1 MDKYDKN
8 VPSEYDGLF
17 QKAADAN
24 GVSYDLLRKVAWTES
39 RFQPTAKSK
48 TGPLGMMQFTKAT
61 AKAMGLRVTDGPD
74 DDRLNPELAINAAAK
89 HLAGLVGKFDGDEL
103 KAALAYNQGEGRLG
117 NPQLEAYSKGDFSS
131 ISEEGRN
138 YLRNLLD
145 VAKSPMSGQLEAFG
159 GITPKGKGIPADVG
173 LAGIGH
179 KQKVTQELPESTSF
193 DVKGIEQEAPA
204 KPFAKDFWETHG
216 ETLDE
221 YNSRS
226 TFFGFKDAAEA
237 ELSNSVAG
245 VAFRAGRLDN
255 GFDVFKDT
263 ITPTRWNSHVWTPE
277 ELEKIRTEVKN
288 PAYINVVTGGSPEN
302 LDALIKLAN
311 ENFEADARA
320 ADAGLGAKLSAGV
333 IGAGVDPLSYV
344 PMVGVTGKG
353 FKLINKALVVG
364 AESAA
369 LNVASEG
376 LRTSVAGGD
385 SDYAGAALGG
395 FVFGAGMSAISD
407 AIAAVLKRGKPEA
420 EFDNEFIGPMMR
432 MEARETARNA
442 NSTDLSRMNTENMKF
457 EGEHSGVPYEDL
469 PTEKGAVVL
478 HDGSVLSA
486 SNPINP
492 KTLKEFSEVDPEK
505 AARGI
510 KLAGFTEIGLKTL
523 GSDDADIRRVA
534 IDLVRSPTGMQSGA
548 SGKFGATASD
558 IHERL
563 HGTDQRTYNDL
574 YKAMSDAMKDPEFST
589 GGAKMSR
596 EETRYTIYRRAA
608 LAIERPE
615 LQKALTPSERI
626 VMDIIKRHF
635 DTKRELMENPAIFGN
650 TKAVSIFPESRHKGT
665 YVPHVYDRHAKALMI
680 QRYGAEGLQ
689 EAIKKSWLASYVS
702 RPEVKARVDAMLAEQ
717 LQAPQPTGRTAG
729 TTPNKHSSADTASYQ
744 IKLDDAATQASD
756 KVAELKDV
764 LTNAEKRVAD
774 RERKLQNSK
783 DRLASHEAKLKE
795 LEEKLAAKPNSKT
808 IPVKIESRKKMIETQ
823 KSHVRVNT
831 ERLDYMKGQA
841 DKVRDRIAKATTE
854 AEAASVAA
862 KRQKASVDGH
872 ATTSGETTSGNA
884 PQSAQ
889 EVTMDMVEKYA
900 MDKAYGISHSD
911 QFTNSSVI
919 EENIEGLV
927 GIENNSF
934 LEARNL
940 FDSDISITM
949 PDGQQFAVNDLRDFD
964 MFRIMPA
971 YDRRINGDIAIMGST
986 GKTTKELKD
995 EILALKAKAEG
1006 DGKKTGEVHAL
1017 MDTVKILTGRARRN
1031 QDTVW
1036 ETSLRS
1042 INDLGFFAK
1051 NAYMG
1056 AQNLTEIAGMIATGN
1071 VRALGHGIP
1080 ILRDTLYKSKPV
1092 SAKELK
1098 ELHASLFGKEVDQ
1111 LIRPKR
1117 ADIVQRLREA
1127 TDTGP
1132 AVANIVGTLKYS
1144 TQELA
1149 ARSPWTKML
1158 NGTTNYLLDAARQG
1172 MLGDVISATLTGK
1185 TTRWERE
1192 GFLRGASVT
1201 PEQMAGIKSLIKEHM
1216 VRGEDGKFTVKDK
1229 QAFSMDPR
1237 AMDLWRLADKV
1248 ADEAM
1253 LRPHKV
1259 SLQDSHAFGALG
1271 KMVMQFKSFT
1281 IKSLNS
1287 KFLRTF
1293 YDGYKNNRAI
1303 DAALTGIISMGL
1315 AGGYYAMAA
1324 HVKAYGMPKEKRKE
1338 YLERALDPT
1347 MIAHASLSRS
1357 SQLGAP
1363 LAMADLVGGAL
1374 GFESSKMA
1382 RSTILPKDTMKER
1395 DPNKPYTSRE
1405 VMGAMGS
1412 NLLEQMPS
1420 AGFVANVGATLMN
1433 AAGVVNSPNKA
1444 TEQDFMTGLMN
1455 STKELVPNDPLT
1467 QQLVVK
1473 IYEANGVNL
1482 KERRK

>member
-39 RFQPTAKSK
+39 RFKPTAKSK

-61 AKAMGLRVTDGPD
+61 AKALGLRVTDGPD

-117 NPQLEAYSKGDFSS
+117 NPQLEAYSKGDFAS

-138 YLRNLLD
+138 YMRNLLD
-145 VAKSPMSGQLEAFG
+145 VAKSPMAGQLETFG
-159 GITPKGKGIPADVG
+159 GITPKGKGIPAEAG

-179 KQKVTQELPESTSF
+179 SQKVTQELPESTSF
-193 DVKGIEQEAPA
+193 DVKGIEQETPA

-221 YNSRS
+221 YNNRS
-226 TFFGFKDAAEA
+226 TFFGFKNAAEA

-245 VAFRAGRLDN
+245 MAFRAGRLDN

-263 ITPTRWNSHVWTPE
+263 ITPTRWNSHIWTPE
-277 ELEKIRTEVKN
+277 ELAKIRTEVKN

-302 LDALIKLAN
+302 LDDLIKLAN
-311 ENFEADARA
+311 ENFENDSRA
-320 ADAGLGAKLSAGV
+320 AEAGLGAKLSAGI

-385 SDYAGAALGG
+385 ADYSGAALGG
-395 FVFGAGMSAISD
+395 FLFGAGMSAISD
-407 AIAAVLKRGKPEA
+407 AVAAGLKRSKPEA

-457 EGEHSGVPYEDL
+457 EGEHNGVPYEDL
-469 PTEKGAVVL
+469 PTERGAVVL
-478 HDGSVLSA
+478 HDGSVISA

-492 KTLKEFSEVDPEK
+492 KTLQEFSEVDPEK

-523 GSDDADIRRVA
+523 GSDDAEIRRVA

-563 HGTDQRTYNDL
+563 RGTDQRTYNDL

-689 EAIKKSWLASYVS
+689 EGIARSWMNSYVS
-702 RPEVKARVDAMLAEQ
+702 RPEVKARVDEM
-717 LQAPQPTGRTAG
+717 
-729 TTPNKHSSADTASYQ
+729 
-744 IKLDDAATQASD
+744 
-756 KVAELKDV
+756 
-764 LTNAEKRVAD
+764 
-774 RERKLQNSK
+774 
-783 DRLASHEAKLKE
+783 LKE
-795 LEEKLAAKPNSKT
+795 VHG
-808 IPVKIESRKKMIETQ
+808 VK
-823 KSHVRVNT
+823 
-831 ERLDYMKGQA
+831 
-841 DKVRDRIAKATTE
+841 
-854 AEAASVAA
+854 
-862 KRQKASVDGH
+862 
-872 ATTSGETTSGNA
+872 
-884 PQSAQ
+884 
-889 EVTMDMVEKYA
+889 EVTPEMVEKYA

-911 QFTNSSVI
+911 QFTNSSII

-940 FDSDISITM
+940 FDSDLSITM
-949 PDGQQFAVNDLRDFD
+949 PDGQQFSVNDLRDFD

-1056 AQNLTEIAGMIATGN
+1056 AQNITEIAGMIATGN

-1149 ARSPWTKML
+1149 ARSPWTKLL

-1185 TTRWERE
+1185 TTRWEKE

-1315 AGGYYAMAA
+1315 AGGYYAMTA

-1357 SQLGAP
+1357 SHLGAP
-1363 LAMADLVGGAL
+1363 LAMVDLVGGVL

-1382 RSTILPKDTMKER
+1382 RSTILPKDTTKER

-1467 QQLVVK
+1467 QQLVIK

-1482 KERRK
+1482 RERRK

>member
-117 NPQLEAYSKGDFSS
+117 NPQLEAYSKGDFAS

-145 VAKSPMSGQLEAFG
+145 VAKSPMAGQLETFG

-245 VAFRAGRLDN
+245 MAFRAGRLDN

-263 ITPTRWNSHVWTPE
+263 ITPTRWNSHIWTPE

-302 LDALIKLAN
+302 LDELIKLAN
-311 ENFEADARA
+311 ENFEADLRKAE
-320 ADAGLGAKLSAGV
+320 AGLGAQLSAGV
-333 IGAGVDPLSYV
+333 IGAGADPLSYV
-344 PMVGVTGKG
+344 PIVGVTGKG

-395 FVFGAGMSAISD
+395 FLFGAGMSAISD
-407 AIAAVLKRGKPEA
+407 AIAAGLKRGKPEA

-442 NSTDLSRMNTENMKF
+442 NSTDLSRVNTENMKF
-457 EGEHSGVPYEDL
+457 EGEYKGVPYEEL

-478 HDGSVLSA
+478 HDGSILSA

-534 IDLVRSPTGMQSGA
+534 IDLVRSPTGMQSGS
-548 SGKFGATASD
+548 SGKYGSTASD
-558 IHERL
+558 IFEKLR
-563 HGTDQRTYNDL
+563 GTDQRTYNDL

-596 EETRYTIYRRAA
+596 EEARYTIERRVA
-608 LAIERPE
+608 LAIENPE
-615 LQKALTPSERI
+615 LQKALTPNERI
-626 VMDIIKRHF
+626 VMDIVKRHY
-635 DTKRELMENPAIFGN
+635 DTKRELMENPAVFGD

-665 YVPHVYDRHAKALMI
+665 YVPHVYDKYAKALKL

-689 EAIKKSWLASYVS
+689 EGIARSWMCSYDL
-702 RPEVKARVDAMLAEQ
+702 RPAVKARID
-717 LQAPQPTGRTAG
+717 
-729 TTPNKHSSADTASYQ
+729 
-744 IKLDDAATQASD
+744 
-756 KVAELKDV
+756 
-764 LTNAEKRVAD
+764 
-774 RERKLQNSK
+774 
-783 DRLASHEAKLKE
+783 EALKE
-795 LEEKLAAKPNSKT
+795 MHGVE
-808 IPVKIESRKKMIETQ
+808 
-823 KSHVRVNT
+823 
-831 ERLDYMKGQA
+831 
-841 DKVRDRIAKATTE
+841 
-854 AEAASVAA
+854 
-862 KRQKASVDGH
+862 
-872 ATTSGETTSGNA
+872 
-884 PQSAQ
+884 
-889 EVTMDMVEKYA
+889 EVTHDMVYKYA

-911 QFTNSSVI
+911 RFTNSSII

-940 FDSDISITM
+940 FDSDLAITM
-949 PDGQQFAVNDLRDFD
+949 PDGEQFSVNDLRDFS

-1098 ELHASLFGKEVDQ
+1098 ELHSALFGKEVDQ
-1111 LIRPKR
+1111 LIRPQR

-1132 AVANIVGTLKYS
+1132 VVANIVGTLKYS

-1149 ARSPWTKML
+1149 ARSPWTKLL

-1172 MLGDVISATLTGK
+1172 VLGDVISATLSGK
-1185 TTRWERE
+1185 TTRWEKE

-1201 PEQMAGIKSLIKEHM
+1201 PEQMQGIKALIKEHM
-1216 VRGEDGKFTVKDK
+1216 VRGEDGKYTVKDK
-1229 QAFSMDPR
+1229 HAFSMDPR

-1363 LAMADLVGGAL
+1363 LAMADLVGGL
-1374 GFESSKMA
+1374 FGVESSKMA
-1382 RSTILPKDTMKER
+1382 RSTILPKDTMRER
-1395 DPNKPYTSRE
+1395 DPNKPYTSWE
-1405 VMGAMGS
+1405 VMGNMGS
-1412 NLLEQMPS
+1412 NILEQMPS
-1420 AGFVANVGATLMN
+1420 AGFVANVGASLLNT
-1433 AAGVVNSPNKA
+1433 AGVVNAPNKA

-1455 STKELVPNDPLT
+1455 STRELVPNDPLT
-1467 QQLVVK
+1467 QQLVLK

-1482 KERRK
+1482 RERRK

>member
-8 VPSEYDGLF
+8 VPSDYDGLF

-39 RFQPTAKSK
+39 RFVPTAKSK

-61 AKAMGLRVTDGPD
+61 AKALGLRVTDGPD

-117 NPQLEAYSKGDFSS
+117 NPQLEAYSKGDFAS
-131 ISEEGRN
+131 ISDEGRN

-145 VAKSPMSGQLEAFG
+145 VAKSPMAGQLEAFG
-159 GITPKGKGIPADVG
+159 GITPKGKGIPAEVG

-179 KQKVTQELPESTSF
+179 KQKVTQEIPESTSF

-226 TFFGFKDAAEA
+226 TFFGFKNAAEA

-245 VAFRAGRLDN
+245 MAFRAGRLDN

-263 ITPTRWNSHVWTPE
+263 ITPTRWNSHIWTPE

-302 LDALIKLAN
+302 LDDLIKLAN
-311 ENFEADARA
+311 ENFEADSLA
-320 ADAGLGAKLSAGV
+320 AEAGLGAKLSAGI

-385 SDYAGAALGG
+385 ADYAGAALGG

-407 AIAAVLKRGKPEA
+407 AIAAGLKRGKPEA

-442 NSTDLSRMNTENMKF
+442 NSTDLSRMNTDNMKF
-457 EGEHSGVPYEDL
+457 AGEHNGVPYEDL

-615 LQKALTPSERI
+615 LQKVLTPSERI

-689 EAIKKSWLASYVS
+689 EGIARSWLNSYIS
-702 RPEVKARVDAMLAEQ
+702 RPEVKARVDEM
-717 LQAPQPTGRTAG
+717 
-729 TTPNKHSSADTASYQ
+729 
-744 IKLDDAATQASD
+744 
-756 KVAELKDV
+756 
-764 LTNAEKRVAD
+764 
-774 RERKLQNSK
+774 
-783 DRLASHEAKLKE
+783 LKE
-795 LEEKLAAKPNSKT
+795 VHG
-808 IPVKIESRKKMIETQ
+808 VK
-823 KSHVRVNT
+823 
-831 ERLDYMKGQA
+831 
-841 DKVRDRIAKATTE
+841 
-854 AEAASVAA
+854 
-862 KRQKASVDGH
+862 
-872 ATTSGETTSGNA
+872 
-884 PQSAQ
+884 
-889 EVTMDMVEKYA
+889 EVTPEMVEKYA

-911 QFTNSSVI
+911 QFTNSSII

-940 FDSDISITM
+940 FDSDLSITM
-949 PDGQQFAVNDLRDFD
+949 PDGQQFSVNDLRDFD

-1185 TTRWERE
+1185 TTRWEKE

-1363 LAMADLVGGAL
+1363 LAMADLVGGVL

-1467 QQLVVK
+1467 QQLVIK

>member
-8 VPSEYDGLF
+8 VPSDYDGLF

-39 RFQPTAKSK
+39 RFVPTAKSK

-61 AKAMGLRVTDGPD
+61 AKALGLRVTDGPD

-117 NPQLEAYSKGDFSS
+117 NPQLEAYSKGDFAS

-138 YLRNLLD
+138 YMRSLLD
-145 VAKSPMSGQLEAFG
+145 VAKSPMAGQLETFG
-159 GITPKGKGIPADVG
+159 GITPKGKGIPAEVG

-226 TFFGFKDAAEA
+226 TFFGFKNAAEA

-245 VAFRAGRLDN
+245 MAFRAGRLDN

-263 ITPTRWNSHVWTPE
+263 ITPTRWNSHIWTPE

-302 LDALIKLAN
+302 LDDLIKLAN
-311 ENFEADARA
+311 ENFENDSLA
-320 ADAGLGAKLSAGV
+320 AEAGLGAKLSAGI

-385 SDYAGAALGG
+385 ADYAGAALGG

-407 AIAAVLKRGKPEA
+407 AIAAGLKRSKPEA
-420 EFDNEFIGPMMR
+420 EFDNEFIGPIMR

-442 NSTDLSRMNTENMKF
+442 NSADLSRMNTENMKF
-457 EGEHSGVPYEDL
+457 EGEHNGVPYEDL
-469 PTEKGAVVL
+469 STEKGAVVL

-596 EETRYTIYRRAA
+596 EEARYTIYRRAA

-665 YVPHVYDRHAKALMI
+665 YVPHVYDRHAKAMMI

-689 EAIKKSWLASYVS
+689 EGIARSWMNSYAS
-702 RPEVKARVDAMLAEQ
+702 RPEVKARVDEM
-717 LQAPQPTGRTAG
+717 
-729 TTPNKHSSADTASYQ
+729 
-744 IKLDDAATQASD
+744 
-756 KVAELKDV
+756 
-764 LTNAEKRVAD
+764 
-774 RERKLQNSK
+774 
-783 DRLASHEAKLKE
+783 LKE
-795 LEEKLAAKPNSKT
+795 LHG
-808 IPVKIESRKKMIETQ
+808 VK
-823 KSHVRVNT
+823 
-831 ERLDYMKGQA
+831 
-841 DKVRDRIAKATTE
+841 
-854 AEAASVAA
+854 
-862 KRQKASVDGH
+862 
-872 ATTSGETTSGNA
+872 
-884 PQSAQ
+884 
-889 EVTMDMVEKYA
+889 EVTPEMVEKYA

-911 QFTNSSVI
+911 QFTNSSII

-940 FDSDISITM
+940 FDSDLSITM
-949 PDGQQFAVNDLRDFD
+949 PDGQQFSVNDLRDFD

-1036 ETSLRS
+1036 ETSLRA

-1185 TTRWERE
+1185 TTRWEKE

-1201 PEQMAGIKSLIKEHM
+1201 PEQMKGIKALIKEHM
-1216 VRGEDGKFTVKDK
+1216 VRGEDGKYTVKDK

-1363 LAMADLVGGAL
+1363 LAMADLVGGVL

-1467 QQLVVK
+1467 QQLVIK

-1482 KERRK
+1482 RERRK

>member
-39 RFQPTAKSK
+39 RFTPTAKSK

-74 DDRLNPELAINAAAK
+74 DDRLNPELSINAAAK
-89 HLAGLVGKFDGDEL
+89 HLANLVGKFDGDEL

-117 NPQLEAYSKGDFSS
+117 NPQLEAYSKGDFAA

-138 YLRNLLD
+138 YMRSLLD
-145 VAKSPMSGQLEAFG
+145 VAKSPMAGQLETFG
-159 GITPKGKGIPADVG
+159 GITPKGKGIPAEVG

-179 KQKVTQELPESTSF
+179 SQKVTQELPESTSF

-226 TFFGFKDAAEA
+226 TFFGFKDAAKA

-245 VAFRAGRLDN
+245 MAFRAGRLDN

-263 ITPTRWNSHVWTPE
+263 ITPTRWNSHIWTPE

-302 LDALIKLAN
+302 LDDLIKLAN
-311 ENFEADARA
+311 ENFENDSRA
-320 ADAGLGAKLSAGV
+320 AEAGLGAKLSAGV

-353 FKLINKALVVG
+353 FKLVNKALVVG

-376 LRTSVAGGD
+376 LRTSVAGGNA
-385 SDYAGAALGG
+385 DYAGAALGG
-395 FVFGAGMSAISD
+395 FMFGAGMSAISD
-407 AIAAVLKRGKPEA
+407 AVAAGLKRSKPEA

-442 NSTDLSRMNTENMKF
+442 NSTDLSRMNTDGMKF
-457 EGEHSGVPYEDL
+457 EGEHNGIPYEDL

-478 HDGSVLSA
+478 HDGSVISA
-486 SNPINP
+486 SNPTNP

-534 IDLVRSPTGMQSGA
+534 IDLVRSPTGMQSGS

-615 LQKALTPSERI
+615 LQSALTPSERV

-689 EAIKKSWLASYVS
+689 EGIARSWMNSYVS
-702 RPEVKARVDAMLAEQ
+702 RPEVKARVDEM
-717 LQAPQPTGRTAG
+717 
-729 TTPNKHSSADTASYQ
+729 
-744 IKLDDAATQASD
+744 
-756 KVAELKDV
+756 
-764 LTNAEKRVAD
+764 
-774 RERKLQNSK
+774 
-783 DRLASHEAKLKE
+783 LKE
-795 LEEKLAAKPNSKT
+795 LHG
-808 IPVKIESRKKMIETQ
+808 VK
-823 KSHVRVNT
+823 
-831 ERLDYMKGQA
+831 
-841 DKVRDRIAKATTE
+841 
-854 AEAASVAA
+854 
-862 KRQKASVDGH
+862 
-872 ATTSGETTSGNA
+872 
-884 PQSAQ
+884 
-889 EVTMDMVEKYA
+889 EVTPEMVEKYA

-911 QFTNSSVI
+911 QFTNSSII

-940 FDSDISITM
+940 FDSDLSITM
-949 PDGQQFAVNDLRDFD
+949 PDGQQFSVNDLRDFD

-971 YDRRINGDIAIMGST
+971 YDRRVNGDISIMGST

-1036 ETSLRS
+1036 ETSMRA

-1056 AQNLTEIAGMIATGN
+1056 AQNLTEIAGMFATGN

-1185 TTRWERE
+1185 TTRWEKE
-1192 GFLRGASVT
+1192 GFLRGASIT
-1201 PEQMAGIKSLIKEHM
+1201 PEQMAGIRSLIKEHM

-1287 KFLRTF
+1287 KFVRTF

-1324 HVKAYGMPKEKRKE
+1324 HVKAYGMPKEQRKE

-1363 LAMADLVGGAL
+1363 LAMADLVGGIL
-1374 GFESSKMA
+1374 GVESSKMV

-1444 TEQDFMTGLMN
+1444 TSQDFMTGLMN

-1467 QQLVVK
+1467 QQLVIK

>member
-39 RFQPTAKSK
+39 RFKPTAKSK

-89 HLAGLVGKFDGDEL
+89 HLANLVGKFDGDEL

-117 NPQLEAYSKGDFSS
+117 NPQLEAYSKGDFAA

-138 YLRNLLD
+138 YMRNLLD
-145 VAKSPMSGQLEAFG
+145 VAKSPMAGQLETFG
-159 GITPKGKGIPADVG
+159 GITPKGKGIPAEVG
-173 LAGIGH
+173 LSGIGH
-179 KQKVTQELPESTSF
+179 SQKVTQELPESTSF

-204 KPFAKDFWETHG
+204 KPFTKDFWETHG

-221 YNSRS
+221 YNKRS
-226 TFFGFKDAAEA
+226 TFFGFKDATKA

-245 VAFRAGRLDN
+245 MAFRAGRLDN

-263 ITPTRWNSHVWTPE
+263 ITPTRWNSHIWTPE

-302 LDALIKLAN
+302 LDDLIKLAN
-311 ENFEADARA
+311 ENFENDSRA
-320 ADAGLGAKLSAGV
+320 AEAGLGAKLSAGV

-353 FKLINKALVVG
+353 FKLVNKALVVG

-385 SDYAGAALGG
+385 AHYSEAALSG
-395 FVFGAGMSAISD
+395 FLFGAGMSAISD
-407 AIAAVLKRGKPEA
+407 AVAAGLKRSKPEV

-442 NSTDLSRMNTENMKF
+442 NSADLSRMNTENMKF
-457 EGEHSGVPYEDL
+457 EGEHNGIPYADL

-478 HDGSVLSA
+478 HDGSVISA
-486 SNPINP
+486 SNPTNP

-615 LQKALTPSERI
+615 LQKVLTPSERI

-689 EAIKKSWLASYVS
+689 EGIARSWMNSYVS
-702 RPEVKARVDAMLAEQ
+702 RPEVKARVDEM
-717 LQAPQPTGRTAG
+717 
-729 TTPNKHSSADTASYQ
+729 
-744 IKLDDAATQASD
+744 
-756 KVAELKDV
+756 
-764 LTNAEKRVAD
+764 
-774 RERKLQNSK
+774 
-783 DRLASHEAKLKE
+783 LKE
-795 LEEKLAAKPNSKT
+795 LHG
-808 IPVKIESRKKMIETQ
+808 VK
-823 KSHVRVNT
+823 
-831 ERLDYMKGQA
+831 
-841 DKVRDRIAKATTE
+841 
-854 AEAASVAA
+854 
-862 KRQKASVDGH
+862 
-872 ATTSGETTSGNA
+872 
-884 PQSAQ
+884 
-889 EVTMDMVEKYA
+889 EVTPEMVEKYA

-911 QFTNSSVI
+911 QFTNSSII

-940 FDSDISITM
+940 FDSDLSITM
-949 PDGQQFAVNDLRDFD
+949 PDGQQFSVNDLRDFD

-971 YDRRINGDIAIMGST
+971 YDRRVNGDISIMGST

-1185 TTRWERE
+1185 TTRWEKE

-1363 LAMADLVGGAL
+1363 LAMADLVGGVL

-1433 AAGVVNSPNKA
+1433 AAGMVNSPNKA

-1467 QQLVVK
+1467 QQLVIK

-1482 KERRK
+1482 RERRK

>member
-8 VPSEYDGLF
+8 VPSDYDGLF

-61 AKAMGLRVTDGPD
+61 AKALGLRVTDGPD

-117 NPQLEAYSKGDFSS
+117 NPQLEAYSKGDLAS

-145 VAKSPMSGQLEAFG
+145 VAKSPMAGQLETFG
-159 GITPKGKGIPADVG
+159 GITPKGKGIPAEVG

-179 KQKVTQELPESTSF
+179 SQKVTQELPESTSF

-226 TFFGFKDAAEA
+226 TFFGFKNAAEA

-245 VAFRAGRLDN
+245 MAFRAGRLDN

-263 ITPTRWNSHVWTPE
+263 ITPTRWNSHIWTPE

-288 PAYINVVTGGSPEN
+288 PAYINVATGGSPEN
-302 LDALIKLAN
+302 LDDLIKLAN
-311 ENFEADARA
+311 ENFENDSRA
-320 ADAGLGAKLSAGV
+320 AEAVLGAKLSAGI

-385 SDYAGAALGG
+385 ADYAGAALGG
-395 FVFGAGMSAISD
+395 FLFGAGMSAISD
-407 AIAAVLKRGKPEA
+407 AVAAGMKRSKPEA

-432 MEARETARNA
+432 LEARETARNA
-442 NSTDLSRMNTENMKF
+442 NSADLSRMNTENMKF
-457 EGEHSGVPYEDL
+457 EGEHNGVPYEDL
-469 PTEKGAVVL
+469 PTERGAVVL

-492 KTLKEFSEVDPEK
+492 KTLQEFSEVDPEK

-563 HGTDQRTYNDL
+563 RGTDQRTYNDL

-689 EAIKKSWLASYVS
+689 EGIARSWMNSYVS
-702 RPEVKARVDAMLAEQ
+702 RPEVKARVDEM
-717 LQAPQPTGRTAG
+717 
-729 TTPNKHSSADTASYQ
+729 
-744 IKLDDAATQASD
+744 
-756 KVAELKDV
+756 
-764 LTNAEKRVAD
+764 
-774 RERKLQNSK
+774 
-783 DRLASHEAKLKE
+783 LKE
-795 LEEKLAAKPNSKT
+795 VHG
-808 IPVKIESRKKMIETQ
+808 VK
-823 KSHVRVNT
+823 
-831 ERLDYMKGQA
+831 
-841 DKVRDRIAKATTE
+841 
-854 AEAASVAA
+854 
-862 KRQKASVDGH
+862 
-872 ATTSGETTSGNA
+872 
-884 PQSAQ
+884 
-889 EVTMDMVEKYA
+889 EVTPEMVEKYA

-911 QFTNSSVI
+911 QFTNSSII

-940 FDSDISITM
+940 FDSDLSITM
-949 PDGQQFAVNDLRDFD
+949 PDGQQFSVNDLRDFD

-1185 TTRWERE
+1185 TTRWEKE

-1271 KMVMQFKSFT
+1271 KMVMQFKYFT

-1363 LAMADLVGGAL
+1363 LAMADLVGGVL

-1420 AGFVANVGATLMN
+1420 AGFVANVWATLMN

-1467 QQLVVK
+1467 QQLVIK

-1482 KERRK
+1482 RERRK

>member
-8 VPSEYDGLF
+8 VPSDYDGLF

-117 NPQLEAYSKGDFSS
+117 NPQLEAYSKGDFSA

-145 VAKSPMSGQLEAFG
+145 VAKSPMAGQLEAFG
-159 GITPKGKGIPADVG
+159 GITPKGKGIPAEVG

-221 YNSRS
+221 YNNRS

-245 VAFRAGRLDN
+245 MAFRAGRLDN

-263 ITPTRWNSHVWTPE
+263 ITPTRWNSHIWTPE

-311 ENFEADARA
+311 ENFEADSRA

-407 AIAAVLKRGKPEA
+407 AIAAGLKRGKPEA

-457 EGEHSGVPYEDL
+457 EGEHNGVPYEDL

-478 HDGSVLSA
+478 HDGSVISA

-505 AARGI
+505 AAWGV

-523 GSDDADIRRVA
+523 GSDDVNIRRIA

-563 HGTDQRTYNDL
+563 HSTDQRTYNDL

-589 GGAKMSR
+589 GGSKMSR
-596 EETRYTIYRRAA
+596 EEARYTIYRRAA

-615 LQKALTPSERI
+615 LQKVLTPSERI

-689 EAIKKSWLASYVS
+689 EGIARSWMNSYTS
-702 RPEVKARVDAMLAEQ
+702 RPEVKARVDEM
-717 LQAPQPTGRTAG
+717 
-729 TTPNKHSSADTASYQ
+729 
-744 IKLDDAATQASD
+744 
-756 KVAELKDV
+756 
-764 LTNAEKRVAD
+764 
-774 RERKLQNSK
+774 
-783 DRLASHEAKLKE
+783 LKE
-795 LEEKLAAKPNSKT
+795 VHG
-808 IPVKIESRKKMIETQ
+808 VK
-823 KSHVRVNT
+823 
-831 ERLDYMKGQA
+831 
-841 DKVRDRIAKATTE
+841 
-854 AEAASVAA
+854 
-862 KRQKASVDGH
+862 
-872 ATTSGETTSGNA
+872 
-884 PQSAQ
+884 
-889 EVTMDMVEKYA
+889 EVTPEMVEKYA

-940 FDSDISITM
+940 FDSDLSITM

-986 GKTTKELKD
+986 GKTTQELKD
-995 EILALKAKAEG
+995 EILALKASAEG
-1006 DGKKTGEVHAL
+1006 NGKKTGEVHAL

-1031 QDTVW
+1031 HDTVW

-1132 AVANIVGTLKYS
+1132 VVANIVGTLKYS

-1172 MLGDVISATLTGK
+1172 MLGDVISATLSGK
-1185 TTRWERE
+1185 TTRWEKE

-1201 PEQMAGIKSLIKEHM
+1201 PEQMKGIKALIKEHM
-1216 VRGEDGKFTVKDK
+1216 VRGEDGKYTVKDK

-1287 KFLRTF
+1287 KFIKLF
-1293 YDGYKNNRAI
+1293 YDGYKNSRAV

-1363 LAMADLVGGAL
+1363 LAMADLIGGAF
-1374 GFESSKMA
+1374 GVESSKMA
-1382 RSTILPKDTMKER
+1382 RSTILPKDTMKKR
-1395 DPNKPYTSRE
+1395 DPNKPYSSWE

-1420 AGFVANVGATLMN
+1420 AGFVANVGATLLN
-1433 AAGVVNSPNKA
+1433 TAGVVNAPNKA
-1444 TEQDFMTGLMN
+1444 TEQDFMTGLTN

-1467 QQLVVK
+1467 QQLVLK

>member
-8 VPSEYDGLF
+8 VPSDYDGLF

-39 RFQPTAKSK
+39 RFVPTAKSK

-117 NPQLEAYSKGDFSS
+117 NPQLEAYSKGDFSA

-145 VAKSPMSGQLEAFG
+145 VAKSPMAGQLEAFG
-159 GITPKGKGIPADVG
+159 GITPKGKGIPAEAG

-193 DVKGIEQEAPA
+193 DVKGVEQEAPA

-221 YNSRS
+221 YNNRS

-245 VAFRAGRLDN
+245 MAFRAGRLDN

-263 ITPTRWNSHVWTPE
+263 ITPTRWNSHIWTPE

-311 ENFEADARA
+311 ENFEADSRA

-407 AIAAVLKRGKPEA
+407 AIAAGLKRGKPEA

-457 EGEHSGVPYEDL
+457 EGEHNGVPYEDL
-469 PTEKGAVVL
+469 PAEKGAVVL
-478 HDGSVLSA
+478 HDGSVISA

-505 AARGI
+505 AAWGV

-523 GSDDADIRRVA
+523 GSDDANIRRIA

-563 HGTDQRTYNDL
+563 HSTDQRTYNDL

-589 GGAKMSR
+589 GGSKMSR
-596 EETRYTIYRRAA
+596 EEARYTIYRRAA

-615 LQKALTPSERI
+615 LQKVLTPSERI

-689 EAIKKSWLASYVS
+689 EGIARSWLNSYAS
-702 RPEVKARVDAMLAEQ
+702 RPEVKARVDEM
-717 LQAPQPTGRTAG
+717 
-729 TTPNKHSSADTASYQ
+729 
-744 IKLDDAATQASD
+744 
-756 KVAELKDV
+756 
-764 LTNAEKRVAD
+764 
-774 RERKLQNSK
+774 
-783 DRLASHEAKLKE
+783 LKE
-795 LEEKLAAKPNSKT
+795 VHG
-808 IPVKIESRKKMIETQ
+808 VK
-823 KSHVRVNT
+823 
-831 ERLDYMKGQA
+831 
-841 DKVRDRIAKATTE
+841 
-854 AEAASVAA
+854 
-862 KRQKASVDGH
+862 
-872 ATTSGETTSGNA
+872 
-884 PQSAQ
+884 
-889 EVTMDMVEKYA
+889 EVTPEMVEKYA

-940 FDSDISITM
+940 FDSDLSITM

-986 GKTTKELKD
+986 GKTTQELKD
-995 EILALKAKAEG
+995 EILALKASAEG
-1006 DGKKTGEVHAL
+1006 NGKKTGEVHAL

-1031 QDTVW
+1031 HDTVW

-1111 LIRPKR
+1111 LIRPQR

-1132 AVANIVGTLKYS
+1132 VVANIVGTLKYS

-1149 ARSPWTKML
+1149 ARSPWTKLL

-1172 MLGDVISATLTGK
+1172 MLGDVISATLSGK
-1185 TTRWERE
+1185 TTRWEKE

-1201 PEQMAGIKSLIKEHM
+1201 PEQMKGIKALIKEHM
-1216 VRGEDGKFTVKDK
+1216 VRGEDGKYTVKDK
-1229 QAFSMDPR
+1229 HAFSMDPR
-1237 AMDLWRLADKV
+1237 AMDLWRMADKV

-1303 DAALTGIISMGL
+1303 DTALTGIISMGL

-1363 LAMADLVGGAL
+1363 LAMADLVGGL
-1374 GFESSKMA
+1374 FGVESSKMA
-1382 RSTILPKDTMKER
+1382 RSTILPKDTVKER
-1395 DPNKPYTSRE
+1395 DPNKPYTSWE
-1405 VMGAMGS
+1405 VMGNMGS
-1412 NLLEQMPS
+1412 NILEQMPS
-1420 AGFVANVGATLMN
+1420 AGFVANVGASLLNT
-1433 AAGVVNSPNKA
+1433 AGVVNAPNKA

-1467 QQLVVK
+1467 QQLVLK

-1482 KERRK
+1482 RERRK

>member
-17 QKAADAN
+17 QKATDAT

-39 RFQPTAKSK
+39 RFVPTAKSK

-89 HLAGLVGKFDGDEL
+89 HLAELVRKFDGDEL
-103 KAALAYNQGEGRLG
+103 KAALAYNQGEGHLG
-117 NPQLEAYSKGDFSS
+117 NPQLEAYSKGDFAS

-138 YLRNLLD
+138 YMRNLLD
-145 VAKSPMSGQLEAFG
+145 VAKSPMAGQLETFG
-159 GITPKGKGIPADVG
+159 GITPKGKGIPAEVG

-179 KQKVTQELPESTSF
+179 SQKVTRELPESTSF

-221 YNSRS
+221 YNNRS
-226 TFFGFKDAAEA
+226 TFFGFKNAAEA

-245 VAFRAGRLDN
+245 MAFRAGRLDN

-263 ITPTRWNSHVWTPE
+263 ITPTRWNSHIWTPE
-277 ELEKIRTEVKN
+277 ELEKIRKEVKN

-302 LDALIKLAN
+302 LDDLIKMAN
-311 ENFEADARA
+311 ENFEADSRA
-320 ADAGLGAKLSAGV
+320 AEAGLGAKLSAGV

-385 SDYAGAALGG
+385 ADYAGAALGG

-407 AIAAVLKRGKPEA
+407 AVAAGLKRSKPEA

-432 MEARETARNA
+432 LEARETARNA

-457 EGEHSGVPYEDL
+457 EGEHNGVPYEEL
-469 PTEKGAVVL
+469 PTERGAVVL

-563 HGTDQRTYNDL
+563 HCTDQRTYNDL

-596 EETRYTIYRRAA
+596 EEARYTIYRRAA

-626 VMDIIKRHF
+626 VMYIIKRHF

-689 EAIKKSWLASYVS
+689 EGIARSWMNSYVS
-702 RPEVKARVDAMLAEQ
+702 RPEVKARVDEM
-717 LQAPQPTGRTAG
+717 
-729 TTPNKHSSADTASYQ
+729 
-744 IKLDDAATQASD
+744 
-756 KVAELKDV
+756 
-764 LTNAEKRVAD
+764 
-774 RERKLQNSK
+774 
-783 DRLASHEAKLKE
+783 LKE
-795 LEEKLAAKPNSKT
+795 
-808 IPVKIESRKKMIETQ
+808 V
-823 KSHVRVNT
+823 HGVN
-831 ERLDYMKGQA
+831 
-841 DKVRDRIAKATTE
+841 
-854 AEAASVAA
+854 
-862 KRQKASVDGH
+862 
-872 ATTSGETTSGNA
+872 
-884 PQSAQ
+884 
-889 EVTMDMVEKYA
+889 EVTPEMVEKYA

-911 QFTNSSVI
+911 QFTNSSII

-940 FDSDISITM
+940 FDSDLSITM
-949 PDGQQFAVNDLRDFD
+949 PDGQQFSVNDLRDFD

-1036 ETSLRS
+1036 ETALRS

-1056 AQNLTEIAGMIATGN
+1056 AQNITEISGMIVTGN

-1080 ILRDTLYKSKPV
+1080 ILRDILYKSKPV

-1149 ARSPWTKML
+1149 ARSPWTMML

-1172 MLGDVISATLTGK
+1172 MLGDIISATLTGK
-1185 TTRWERE
+1185 TTRWEKE

-1303 DAALTGIISMGL
+1303 DAALSIITSMGL
-1315 AGGYYAMAA
+1315 AGGFYAMAV

-1338 YLERALDPT
+1338 YLERALDPI
-1347 MIAHASLSRS
+1347 MIAHAALSRS

-1363 LAMADLVGGAL
+1363 LAMVDLIGGVL

-1405 VMGAMGS
+1405 VIGDMGS
-1412 NLLEQMPS
+1412 NILEQMPS

-1467 QQLVVK
+1467 QQLVLK

-1482 KERRK
+1482 RERRK

>member
-61 AKAMGLRVTDGPD
+61 AKALGLRVTDGPD

-117 NPQLEAYSKGDFSS
+117 NPQLEAYSKGDFSAV
-131 ISEEGRN
+131 SEEGRN
-138 YLRNLLD
+138 YMRSLLD
-145 VAKSPMSGQLEAFG
+145 VAKSPMAGQLETFG

-226 TFFGFKDAAEA
+226 TFFGFKNAAEA

-245 VAFRAGRLDN
+245 MAFRAGRLDS

-263 ITPTRWNSHVWTPE
+263 ITPTRWNSHIWTPE

-302 LDALIKLAN
+302 LDDLIKLAN
-311 ENFEADARA
+311 ENFENDSRA
-320 ADAGLGAKLSAGV
+320 AEAGLGAKLSAGV

-385 SDYAGAALGG
+385 ADYSGAALGG

-407 AIAAVLKRGKPEA
+407 AIAAGLKRSKPEA

-457 EGEHSGVPYEDL
+457 EGEHNGVPYEDL

-492 KTLKEFSEVDPEK
+492 KTLQEFSEVDPEK

-615 LQKALTPSERI
+615 LQKVLTQSERI

-689 EAIKKSWLASYVS
+689 EGIARSWMNSYVS
-702 RPEVKARVDAMLAEQ
+702 RPEVKARVDEM
-717 LQAPQPTGRTAG
+717 
-729 TTPNKHSSADTASYQ
+729 
-744 IKLDDAATQASD
+744 
-756 KVAELKDV
+756 
-764 LTNAEKRVAD
+764 
-774 RERKLQNSK
+774 
-783 DRLASHEAKLKE
+783 LKE
-795 LEEKLAAKPNSKT
+795 LHG
-808 IPVKIESRKKMIETQ
+808 VK
-823 KSHVRVNT
+823 
-831 ERLDYMKGQA
+831 
-841 DKVRDRIAKATTE
+841 
-854 AEAASVAA
+854 
-862 KRQKASVDGH
+862 
-872 ATTSGETTSGNA
+872 
-884 PQSAQ
+884 
-889 EVTMDMVEKYA
+889 EVTPEMVEKYA

-911 QFTNSSVI
+911 QFTNSSII

-940 FDSDISITM
+940 FDSDLSITM
-949 PDGQQFAVNDLRDFD
+949 PDGQQFSVNDLRDFD

-1201 PEQMAGIKSLIKEHM
+1201 PEQIAGIKALIKEHM

-1293 YDGYKNNRAI
+1293 YEGYKNNRAI

-1363 LAMADLVGGAL
+1363 LAMADLVGGVL
-1374 GFESSKMA
+1374 GVESSKMA

-1433 AAGVVNSPNKA
+1433 AAGVVNSTNKA

-1467 QQLVVK
+1467 QQLVIK

-1482 KERRK
+1482 RERRK

>member
-8 VPSEYDGLF
+8 VPSDYDGLF

-61 AKAMGLRVTDGPD
+61 AKALGLRVTDGPD

-89 HLAGLVGKFDGDEL
+89 HLAELVSKFDGDEL
-103 KAALAYNQGEGRLG
+103 KAALAYNQGEGHLG
-117 NPQLEAYSKGDFSS
+117 NPQLEAYSKGDFAS

-145 VAKSPMSGQLEAFG
+145 VAKSPMAGQLETFG
-159 GITPKGKGIPADVG
+159 GITPKGKGIPAEVG

-179 KQKVTQELPESTSF
+179 SQKVTQELPESTSF

-221 YNSRS
+221 YNNRS
-226 TFFGFKDAAEA
+226 TFFGFKNAAEA

-245 VAFRAGRLDN
+245 MAFRAGRLDN

-263 ITPTRWNSHVWTPE
+263 ITPTRWNSHIWTPE
-277 ELEKIRTEVKN
+277 ELEKIRKEVKN

-302 LDALIKLAN
+302 LDDLIKLAN
-311 ENFEADARA
+311 ENFEADSSA
-320 ADAGLGAKLSAGV
+320 AEAGLGAKLSAGV

-369 LNVASEG
+369 LNVTSEG

-385 SDYAGAALGG
+385 ADYAGAALGG

-407 AIAAVLKRGKPEA
+407 AIAAGLKRSKPEA
-420 EFDNEFIGPMMR
+420 EFDNEFIGPMVR

-457 EGEHSGVPYEDL
+457 EGEHNGVPYEEL
-469 PTEKGAVVL
+469 PTERGAVVL

-596 EETRYTIYRRAA
+596 EEARYTIYRRAA

-689 EAIKKSWLASYVS
+689 EGIARSWMNSYVS
-702 RPEVKARVDAMLAEQ
+702 RPEVKARVDEM
-717 LQAPQPTGRTAG
+717 
-729 TTPNKHSSADTASYQ
+729 
-744 IKLDDAATQASD
+744 
-756 KVAELKDV
+756 
-764 LTNAEKRVAD
+764 
-774 RERKLQNSK
+774 
-783 DRLASHEAKLKE
+783 LKE
-795 LEEKLAAKPNSKT
+795 VHG
-808 IPVKIESRKKMIETQ
+808 VK
-823 KSHVRVNT
+823 
-831 ERLDYMKGQA
+831 
-841 DKVRDRIAKATTE
+841 
-854 AEAASVAA
+854 
-862 KRQKASVDGH
+862 
-872 ATTSGETTSGNA
+872 
-884 PQSAQ
+884 
-889 EVTMDMVEKYA
+889 EVTPEMVEKYA

-911 QFTNSSVI
+911 QFTNSSII

-940 FDSDISITM
+940 FDSDLSITM
-949 PDGQQFAVNDLRDFD
+949 PDGQQFSVNDLRDFD

-971 YDRRINGDIAIMGST
+971 YDRRVNGDIAIMGST

-1185 TTRWERE
+1185 TTRWEKE

-1303 DAALTGIISMGL
+1303 DAALTSIISMGL

-1324 HVKAYGMPKEKRKE
+1324 HVKAYALPEEKRKE

-1347 MIAHASLSRS
+1347 MIAHAALSRS
-1357 SQLGAP
+1357 SHLGAP
-1363 LAMADLVGGAL
+1363 LAMADLVGGIL

-1467 QQLVVK
+1467 QQLVLK

>member
-39 RFQPTAKSK
+39 RFVPTAKSK

-61 AKAMGLRVTDGPD
+61 AKALGLRVTDGPD

-117 NPQLEAYSKGDFSS
+117 NPQLEAYSKGDFAA

-138 YLRNLLD
+138 YMRSLLD
-145 VAKSPMSGQLEAFG
+145 VARSPMAGQLETFG
-159 GITPKGKGIPADVG
+159 GITPKGKGIPAEVG

-179 KQKVTQELPESTSF
+179 SQKVTQELPESTSF

-221 YNSRS
+221 YNKRS
-226 TFFGFKDAAEA
+226 TFFGFKDAAKA

-245 VAFRAGRLDN
+245 MAFRAGRLDN

-263 ITPTRWNSHVWTPE
+263 ITPTRWNSHIWTPE

-302 LDALIKLAN
+302 LDDLIKLAN
-311 ENFEADARA
+311 ENFENDSRA
-320 ADAGLGAKLSAGV
+320 AEAGLGAKLSAGV

-353 FKLINKALVVG
+353 FKLVNKALVVG

-369 LNVASEG
+369 LNIASEG
-376 LRTSVAGGD
+376 LRTSVAGGNA
-385 SDYAGAALGG
+385 DYSGAALGG
-395 FVFGAGMSAISD
+395 FLFGAGMSAISD
-407 AIAAVLKRGKPEA
+407 AVAAGLKRSKPEV

-442 NSTDLSRMNTENMKF
+442 NSTDLSRMSTENMKF
-457 EGEHSGVPYEDL
+457 EGEHNGIPYEDL

-478 HDGSVLSA
+478 HDGSVVSA
-486 SNPINP
+486 SNPTNP

-534 IDLVRSPTGMQSGA
+534 IDLVRSPTGMQSGS

-563 HGTDQRTYNDL
+563 HSTDQRTYNDL

-615 LQKALTPSERI
+615 LQSALTPSEKI

-635 DTKRELMENPAIFGN
+635 DTKRQLMENPAIFGN

-689 EAIKKSWLASYVS
+689 EGIARSWMNSYVS
-702 RPEVKARVDAMLAEQ
+702 RPEVKARVDEM
-717 LQAPQPTGRTAG
+717 
-729 TTPNKHSSADTASYQ
+729 
-744 IKLDDAATQASD
+744 
-756 KVAELKDV
+756 
-764 LTNAEKRVAD
+764 
-774 RERKLQNSK
+774 
-783 DRLASHEAKLKE
+783 LKE
-795 LEEKLAAKPNSKT
+795 LHG
-808 IPVKIESRKKMIETQ
+808 VK
-823 KSHVRVNT
+823 
-831 ERLDYMKGQA
+831 
-841 DKVRDRIAKATTE
+841 
-854 AEAASVAA
+854 
-862 KRQKASVDGH
+862 
-872 ATTSGETTSGNA
+872 
-884 PQSAQ
+884 
-889 EVTMDMVEKYA
+889 EVTPEMVEKYA

-911 QFTNSSVI
+911 QFTNSSII

-940 FDSDISITM
+940 FDSDLSITM
-949 PDGQQFAVNDLRDFD
+949 PDGQQFSVNDLRDFD

-971 YDRRINGDIAIMGST
+971 YDRRVNGDIAIMGST

-1031 QDTVW
+1031 HDTVW
-1036 ETSLRS
+1036 ETSMRA

-1056 AQNLTEIAGMIATGN
+1056 AQNLTEIAGMFATGN

-1132 AVANIVGTLKYS
+1132 AVSNIVGTLKYS

-1185 TTRWERE
+1185 TTRWEKD
-1192 GFLRGASVT
+1192 GFLRGASIT

-1287 KFLRTF
+1287 KFVRTF

-1324 HVKAYGMPKEKRKE
+1324 HVKAYGMPKEQRKE

-1363 LAMADLVGGAL
+1363 LAMADLVGGIL
-1374 GFESSKMA
+1374 GVESSKMV

-1467 QQLVVK
+1467 QQLVLK

>member
-8 VPSEYDGLF
+8 VPSDYDGLF

-39 RFQPTAKSK
+39 RFVPTAKSK

-61 AKAMGLRVTDGPD
+61 AKALGLRVTDGPD

-117 NPQLEAYSKGDFSS
+117 NPQLEAYSKGDFSA

-145 VAKSPMSGQLEAFG
+145 VAKSPMAGQLEAFG
-159 GITPKGKGIPADVG
+159 GITPKGKGIPAEVG

-216 ETLDE
+216 ETLDD
-221 YNSRS
+221 YNNRS

-245 VAFRAGRLDN
+245 MAFRAGRLDN

-263 ITPTRWNSHVWTPE
+263 ITPTRWNSHIWTPE

-311 ENFEADARA
+311 ENFEADSRA

-407 AIAAVLKRGKPEA
+407 AIAAGLKRGKPEA

-457 EGEHSGVPYEDL
+457 EGEHNGVPYEDL
-469 PTEKGAVVL
+469 PAEKGAVVL
-478 HDGSVLSA
+478 HDGSVISA

-505 AARGI
+505 AAWGV

-523 GSDDADIRRVA
+523 GSDDANIRRIA

-563 HGTDQRTYNDL
+563 HSTDQRTYNDL

-589 GGAKMSR
+589 GGSKMSR
-596 EETRYTIYRRAA
+596 EEARYTIYRRAA

-615 LQKALTPSERI
+615 LQKVLTPSERI

-689 EAIKKSWLASYVS
+689 EGIARSWMNSYAS
-702 RPEVKARVDAMLAEQ
+702 RPEVKARVDEM
-717 LQAPQPTGRTAG
+717 
-729 TTPNKHSSADTASYQ
+729 
-744 IKLDDAATQASD
+744 
-756 KVAELKDV
+756 
-764 LTNAEKRVAD
+764 
-774 RERKLQNSK
+774 
-783 DRLASHEAKLKE
+783 LKE
-795 LEEKLAAKPNSKT
+795 VHG
-808 IPVKIESRKKMIETQ
+808 VK
-823 KSHVRVNT
+823 
-831 ERLDYMKGQA
+831 
-841 DKVRDRIAKATTE
+841 
-854 AEAASVAA
+854 
-862 KRQKASVDGH
+862 
-872 ATTSGETTSGNA
+872 
-884 PQSAQ
+884 
-889 EVTMDMVEKYA
+889 EVTPEMIEKYA

-940 FDSDISITM
+940 FDSDLSITM

-986 GKTTKELKD
+986 GKTTQELKD
-995 EILALKAKAEG
+995 EILALKASAEG
-1006 DGKKTGEVHAL
+1006 NGKKTGEVHAL
-1017 MDTVKILTGRARRN
+1017 MDTVKVLTGRARRN
-1031 QDTVW
+1031 HDTVW

-1132 AVANIVGTLKYS
+1132 VVANIVGTLKYS

-1172 MLGDVISATLTGK
+1172 MLGDVISATLSGK
-1185 TTRWERE
+1185 TTRWEKE

-1201 PEQMAGIKSLIKEHM
+1201 PEQMKGIKALIKEHM
-1216 VRGEDGKFTVKDK
+1216 VRGEDGKYTVKDK

-1287 KFLRTF
+1287 KFIKLF
-1293 YDGYKNNRAI
+1293 YDGYKNSRAV

-1363 LAMADLVGGAL
+1363 LAMADLIGGAF
-1374 GFESSKMA
+1374 GVESSKMA
-1382 RSTILPKDTMKER
+1382 RSTILPKDTMKKR
-1395 DPNKPYTSRE
+1395 DPNKPYTSWE

-1420 AGFVANVGATLMN
+1420 AGFVANVGATLLN
-1433 AAGVVNSPNKA
+1433 TAGVVNAPNKA

-1467 QQLVVK
+1467 QQLVLK

>member
-8 VPSEYDGLF
+8 VPSDYDGLF

-39 RFQPTAKSK
+39 LFKPTAKSK

-61 AKAMGLRVTDGPD
+61 AKALGLRVTDGQD
-74 DDRLNPELAINAAAK
+74 DGRLNPELAINAAAK

-117 NPQLEAYSKGDFSS
+117 SPQLEAYSKGDFAA

-138 YLRNLLD
+138 YMRNLLD
-145 VAKSPMSGQLEAFG
+145 VARSPMAGQLETFG

-179 KQKVTQELPESTSF
+179 SQKVTQELPESTSF

-221 YNSRS
+221 YNKRS
-226 TFFGFKDAAEA
+226 TFFGFKDAAKA

-245 VAFRAGRLDN
+245 MAFRAGRLDN
-255 GFDVFKDT
+255 DFDVFKDT
-263 ITPTRWNSHVWTPE
+263 ITPTRWNSHIWTPE

-302 LDALIKLAN
+302 LDDLIKMAN
-311 ENFEADARA
+311 ENFENDSRA
-320 ADAGLGAKLSAGV
+320 AEAGLGAKLSAGV

-344 PMVGVTGKG
+344 PMVGVAGKG
-353 FKLINKALVVG
+353 FKLVNKALVVG

-376 LRTSVAGGD
+376 LRTSVAGGNA
-385 SDYAGAALGG
+385 DYSGAALGG
-395 FVFGAGMSAISD
+395 FLFGAGMSAISD
-407 AIAAVLKRGKPEA
+407 AVAAGLKRSKPEV

-442 NSTDLSRMNTENMKF
+442 NSTDLSRMNTDGMKF
-457 EGEHSGVPYEDL
+457 EGEHNGIPYEDL

-478 HDGSVLSA
+478 HDGSVISA

-492 KTLKEFSEVDPEK
+492 KTLKEFSEVNPEK

-534 IDLVRSPTGMQSGA
+534 IDLVRSPTGMQSGS

-563 HGTDQRTYNDL
+563 HSTDQRTYNDL
-574 YKAMSDAMKDPEFST
+574 YKAMSDATKDPEFST

-615 LQKALTPSERI
+615 LQSALTPSERV
-626 VMDIIKRHF
+626 VMDITKRHF
-635 DTKRELMENPAIFGN
+635 DTKRQLMENPAIFGN
-650 TKAVSIFPESRHKGT
+650 TKAVSILPESRHKGT

-689 EAIKKSWLASYVS
+689 EGIARSWMNSYVS
-702 RPEVKARVDAMLAEQ
+702 RPEVKARVDEM
-717 LQAPQPTGRTAG
+717 
-729 TTPNKHSSADTASYQ
+729 
-744 IKLDDAATQASD
+744 
-756 KVAELKDV
+756 
-764 LTNAEKRVAD
+764 
-774 RERKLQNSK
+774 
-783 DRLASHEAKLKE
+783 LKE
-795 LEEKLAAKPNSKT
+795 LHG
-808 IPVKIESRKKMIETQ
+808 VK
-823 KSHVRVNT
+823 
-831 ERLDYMKGQA
+831 
-841 DKVRDRIAKATTE
+841 
-854 AEAASVAA
+854 
-862 KRQKASVDGH
+862 
-872 ATTSGETTSGNA
+872 
-884 PQSAQ
+884 
-889 EVTMDMVEKYA
+889 EVTPEMVEKYA

-911 QFTNSSVI
+911 QFTNSSII

-940 FDSDISITM
+940 FDSDLSITM
-949 PDGQQFAVNDLRDFD
+949 PDGQQFSVNDLRDFD

-971 YDRRINGDIAIMGST
+971 YDRRVNGDIAIMGST

-995 EILALKAKAEG
+995 EILALRAKAEG
-1006 DGKKTGEVHAL
+1006 DGKKTGEIHAL

-1036 ETSLRS
+1036 ETSMRA

-1056 AQNLTEIAGMIATGN
+1056 AQNLTEIAGMFATGN

-1132 AVANIVGTLKYS
+1132 TVSNIVGTLKYT

-1172 MLGDVISATLTGK
+1172 MLGDVISAALTGK
-1185 TTRWERE
+1185 TTRWEKE

-1201 PEQMAGIKSLIKEHM
+1201 PEQMAGIKSLINEHM

-1271 KMVMQFKSFT
+1271 KMVMQFKAFT

-1287 KFLRTF
+1287 KFVRTF

-1303 DAALTGIISMGL
+1303 DAALTSIISMGL

-1324 HVKAYGMPKEKRKE
+1324 HVKAHGMPKEQRKE

-1347 MIAHASLSRS
+1347 MITHASLSRS

-1363 LAMADLVGGAL
+1363 LAMADLVGGIL
-1374 GFESSKMA
+1374 GVESSKMV

-1420 AGFVANVGATLMN
+1420 AGFVANVGASLMN

>member
-8 VPSEYDGLF
+8 VPSDYDGLF

-117 NPQLEAYSKGDFSS
+117 NPQLEAYSKGDFAS

-145 VAKSPMSGQLEAFG
+145 VAKSPMSGQLETFG

-407 AIAAVLKRGKPEA
+407 AIAAGLKRGKPKA

-457 EGEHSGVPYEDL
+457 EGEHNGVPYEDL

-615 LQKALTPSERI
+615 LQKVLTPSERI

-689 EAIKKSWLASYVS
+689 EGIARSWINSYIS
-702 RPEVKARVDAMLAEQ
+702 RPEVKARVDEM
-717 LQAPQPTGRTAG
+717 
-729 TTPNKHSSADTASYQ
+729 
-744 IKLDDAATQASD
+744 
-756 KVAELKDV
+756 
-764 LTNAEKRVAD
+764 
-774 RERKLQNSK
+774 
-783 DRLASHEAKLKE
+783 LKE
-795 LEEKLAAKPNSKT
+795 VHG
-808 IPVKIESRKKMIETQ
+808 VK
-823 KSHVRVNT
+823 
-831 ERLDYMKGQA
+831 
-841 DKVRDRIAKATTE
+841 
-854 AEAASVAA
+854 
-862 KRQKASVDGH
+862 
-872 ATTSGETTSGNA
+872 
-884 PQSAQ
+884 
-889 EVTMDMVEKYA
+889 EVTPEMVEKYA

-911 QFTNSSVI
+911 QFTNSSII

-940 FDSDISITM
+940 FDSDLSITM
-949 PDGQQFAVNDLRDFD
+949 PDGQQFSVNDLRDFD

-1363 LAMADLVGGAL
+1363 LAMADLVGGVL

>member
-245 VAFRAGRLDN
+245 MAFRAGRLDN

-263 ITPTRWNSHVWTPE
+263 ITPTRWNSHIWTPE

-302 LDALIKLAN
+302 LDELIKLAN
-311 ENFEADARA
+311 ENFEADLRKSE
-320 ADAGLGAKLSAGV
+320 AGLGAQLSAGI

-407 AIAAVLKRGKPEA
+407 AIAAGLKRGKPEA

-442 NSTDLSRMNTENMKF
+442 NSADLSRINTENMKF
-457 EGEHSGVPYEDL
+457 EGEYKGVPYEEL

-478 HDGSVLSA
+478 HDGSILSE

-534 IDLVRSPTGMQSGA
+534 IDLVRSPTGMQSGS
-548 SGKFGATASD
+548 SGKYGSTASD
-558 IHERL
+558 IFEKLR
-563 HGTDQRTYNDL
+563 GTDQRTYNDL

-596 EETRYTIYRRAA
+596 EEARYTIERRVA
-608 LAIERPE
+608 LAIENPE
-615 LQKALTPSERI
+615 LQKALTPNERI
-626 VMDIIKRHF
+626 VMDIVKRHY
-635 DTKRELMENPAIFGN
+635 DTKRELMENPAVFGN

-665 YVPHVYDRHAKALMI
+665 YVPHVYDKYAKALKI

-689 EAIKKSWLASYVS
+689 EGIARSWMCSYDL
-702 RPEVKARVDAMLAEQ
+702 RPAVKARID
-717 LQAPQPTGRTAG
+717 
-729 TTPNKHSSADTASYQ
+729 
-744 IKLDDAATQASD
+744 
-756 KVAELKDV
+756 
-764 LTNAEKRVAD
+764 
-774 RERKLQNSK
+774 
-783 DRLASHEAKLKE
+783 EALKE
-795 LEEKLAAKPNSKT
+795 MHGVE
-808 IPVKIESRKKMIETQ
+808 
-823 KSHVRVNT
+823 
-831 ERLDYMKGQA
+831 
-841 DKVRDRIAKATTE
+841 
-854 AEAASVAA
+854 
-862 KRQKASVDGH
+862 
-872 ATTSGETTSGNA
+872 
-884 PQSAQ
+884 
-889 EVTMDMVEKYA
+889 EVTHDMVYKYA

-911 QFTNSSVI
+911 RFTNSSVI

-940 FDSDISITM
+940 FDSDLAITM
-949 PDGQQFAVNDLRDFD
+949 PDGEQFSVNDLRDFS
-964 MFRIMPA
+964 MLRIMAA

-1036 ETSLRS
+1036 ETSLRA

-1111 LIRPKR
+1111 LIRPQR

-1132 AVANIVGTLKYS
+1132 VVANIVGTLKYS

-1149 ARSPWTKML
+1149 ARSPWTKLL

-1172 MLGDVISATLTGK
+1172 MLGDVISATLSGK
-1185 TTRWERE
+1185 TTRWEKE

-1201 PEQMAGIKSLIKEHM
+1201 PEQMKGIKALIKEHM
-1216 VRGEDGKFTVKDK
+1216 VRGEDGKYTVKDK
-1229 QAFSMDPR
+1229 HAFSMDPR

-1363 LAMADLVGGAL
+1363 LAMADLVGGL
-1374 GFESSKMA
+1374 FGVESSKMA
-1382 RSTILPKDTMKER
+1382 RSTILPKDTMRER
-1395 DPNKPYTSRE
+1395 DPNKPYTSWE
-1405 VMGAMGS
+1405 VMGNMGS
-1412 NLLEQMPS
+1412 NILEQMPS
-1420 AGFVANVGATLMN
+1420 AGFVANVGASLLNT
-1433 AAGVVNSPNKA
+1433 AGVVNAPNKA

-1467 QQLVVK
+1467 QQLVLK

-1482 KERRK
+1482 RERRK

>member
-8 VPSEYDGLF
+8 VPSDYDGLF

-117 NPQLEAYSKGDFSS
+117 NPQLEAYSKGDFAA

-145 VAKSPMSGQLEAFG
+145 VAKSPMSGQLETFG

-173 LAGIGH
+173 LAGIDH

-245 VAFRAGRLDN
+245 MAFRAGRLDN

-407 AIAAVLKRGKPEA
+407 AIAAGLKRGKPEA

-457 EGEHSGVPYEDL
+457 EGEHNGVPYEDL
-469 PTEKGAVVL
+469 STEKGAVVL

-689 EAIKKSWLASYVS
+689 EGIARSWMNSYIS
-702 RPEVKARVDAMLAEQ
+702 RPEVKARVDEM
-717 LQAPQPTGRTAG
+717 
-729 TTPNKHSSADTASYQ
+729 
-744 IKLDDAATQASD
+744 
-756 KVAELKDV
+756 
-764 LTNAEKRVAD
+764 
-774 RERKLQNSK
+774 
-783 DRLASHEAKLKE
+783 LKE
-795 LEEKLAAKPNSKT
+795 VHG
-808 IPVKIESRKKMIETQ
+808 VK
-823 KSHVRVNT
+823 
-831 ERLDYMKGQA
+831 
-841 DKVRDRIAKATTE
+841 
-854 AEAASVAA
+854 
-862 KRQKASVDGH
+862 
-872 ATTSGETTSGNA
+872 
-884 PQSAQ
+884 
-889 EVTMDMVEKYA
+889 EVTPEMVEKYA

-911 QFTNSSVI
+911 QFTNSSII

-940 FDSDISITM
+940 FDSDLSITM
-949 PDGQQFAVNDLRDFD
+949 PDGQQFSVNDLRDFD

-1363 LAMADLVGGAL
+1363 LAMADLVGGVL

-1473 IYEANGVNL
+1473 IYGANGVNL

>member
-39 RFQPTAKSK
+39 RFKPTAKSK

-117 NPQLEAYSKGDFSS
+117 NPQLEAYSKGDFAA

-138 YLRNLLD
+138 YMRSLLD
-145 VAKSPMSGQLEAFG
+145 VAKSPMAGQLEAFG

-173 LAGIGH
+173 LAGISH
-179 KQKVTQELPESTSF
+179 SQKVTQELPESTSF

-221 YNSRS
+221 YNKRS
-226 TFFGFKDAAEA
+226 TFFGFKDATKA

-245 VAFRAGRLDN
+245 MAFRAGRLDN

-263 ITPTRWNSHVWTPE
+263 ITPTRWNSHIWTPE

-302 LDALIKLAN
+302 LDDLIKLAN
-311 ENFEADARA
+311 ENFENDSRA
-320 ADAGLGAKLSAGV
+320 AEAGLGAKLSAGV

-344 PMVGVTGKG
+344 PLVGVSGKG
-353 FKLINKALVVG
+353 FKLVNKALVVG

-385 SDYAGAALGG
+385 ADYAGAALGG
-395 FVFGAGMSAISD
+395 FLFGAGMSTISD
-407 AIAAVLKRGKPEA
+407 AVAAGLKRSKPEA

-457 EGEHSGVPYEDL
+457 AGEHNGVPYEDL

-478 HDGSVLSA
+478 HDGSVISA

-492 KTLKEFSEVDPEK
+492 KTLQEFSEVDPEK

-596 EETRYTIYRRAA
+596 EEARYTIYRRAA

-615 LQKALTPSERI
+615 LQKALTPSERV

-689 EAIKKSWLASYVS
+689 EGIARSWMNSYVS
-702 RPEVKARVDAMLAEQ
+702 RPEVKARVDEM
-717 LQAPQPTGRTAG
+717 
-729 TTPNKHSSADTASYQ
+729 
-744 IKLDDAATQASD
+744 
-756 KVAELKDV
+756 
-764 LTNAEKRVAD
+764 
-774 RERKLQNSK
+774 
-783 DRLASHEAKLKE
+783 LKE
-795 LEEKLAAKPNSKT
+795 
-808 IPVKIESRKKMIETQ
+808 IHGVK
-823 KSHVRVNT
+823 
-831 ERLDYMKGQA
+831 
-841 DKVRDRIAKATTE
+841 
-854 AEAASVAA
+854 
-862 KRQKASVDGH
+862 
-872 ATTSGETTSGNA
+872 
-884 PQSAQ
+884 
-889 EVTMDMVEKYA
+889 EVTPEMVEKYA

-911 QFTNSSVI
+911 RFSNSSVI

-940 FDSDISITM
+940 FDSDLSITM
-949 PDGQQFAVNDLRDFD
+949 PDGQQFSVNDLRDFD

-971 YDRRINGDIAIMGST
+971 YDRRVNGDIAIMGST

-1056 AQNLTEIAGMIATGN
+1056 AQNLTEIAGMFATGN

-1149 ARSPWTKML
+1149 ARSPWTKLL

-1185 TTRWERE
+1185 TTRWEKE

-1303 DAALTGIISMGL
+1303 DAALSIITSMGL
-1315 AGGYYAMAA
+1315 AGGFYAMAA
-1324 HVKAYGMPKEKRKE
+1324 HVKAYALPKEKRKE

-1347 MIAHASLSRS
+1347 MIAHAALSRS
-1357 SQLGAP
+1357 SHLGAP
-1363 LAMADLVGGAL
+1363 LAMADLVGGIL
-1374 GFESSKMA
+1374 GVESSKMV

-1467 QQLVVK
+1467 QQLVLK

>member
-39 RFQPTAKSK
+39 RFVPTAKSK

-89 HLAGLVGKFDGDEL
+89 HLAGLVSKFDGDEL

-117 NPQLEAYSKGDFSS
+117 NPQLEAYSKGDFAS

-138 YLRNLLD
+138 YMRNLLD
-145 VAKSPMSGQLEAFG
+145 VARSPMAGQLETFG
-159 GITPKGKGIPADVG
+159 GITPKGKGIPAEVG

-179 KQKVTQELPESTSF
+179 SQKVTQELPESTSF
-193 DVKGIEQEAPA
+193 DVKGIEQESPA

-221 YNSRS
+221 YNKRS
-226 TFFGFKDAAEA
+226 TFFGFKDAAKA

-245 VAFRAGRLDN
+245 MAFRAGRLDN

-263 ITPTRWNSHVWTPE
+263 IMPTRWNSHIWTPE

-302 LDALIKLAN
+302 LDDLIKLAN
-311 ENFEADARA
+311 ENFENDSRA
-320 ADAGLGAKLSAGV
+320 AEAGLGAKLSAGV

-353 FKLINKALVVG
+353 FKLVNKALVVG

-385 SDYAGAALGG
+385 AHYSEAALSG
-395 FVFGAGMSAISD
+395 FLFGAGMSAISD
-407 AIAAVLKRGKPEA
+407 AVAAGLKRSKPEA

-442 NSTDLSRMNTENMKF
+442 NSADLSRMNTENMKF
-457 EGEHSGVPYEDL
+457 EGEHNGIPYADL

-478 HDGSVLSA
+478 HDGSVISA

-492 KTLKEFSEVDPEK
+492 KTLQEFSEVDPEK

-510 KLAGFTEIGLKTL
+510 NLAGFTEIGLKTL

-534 IDLVRSPTGMQSGA
+534 IDLVRSPTGMQSGS

-596 EETRYTIYRRAA
+596 EEARYTIYRRAA

-615 LQKALTPSERI
+615 LQSALTRSERT
-626 VMDIIKRHF
+626 VMDIIKHHF

-689 EAIKKSWLASYVS
+689 EGIARSWMNSYVS
-702 RPEVKARVDAMLAEQ
+702 RPEVKARVDEM
-717 LQAPQPTGRTAG
+717 
-729 TTPNKHSSADTASYQ
+729 
-744 IKLDDAATQASD
+744 
-756 KVAELKDV
+756 
-764 LTNAEKRVAD
+764 
-774 RERKLQNSK
+774 
-783 DRLASHEAKLKE
+783 LKE
-795 LEEKLAAKPNSKT
+795 LHG
-808 IPVKIESRKKMIETQ
+808 VK
-823 KSHVRVNT
+823 
-831 ERLDYMKGQA
+831 
-841 DKVRDRIAKATTE
+841 
-854 AEAASVAA
+854 
-862 KRQKASVDGH
+862 
-872 ATTSGETTSGNA
+872 
-884 PQSAQ
+884 
-889 EVTMDMVEKYA
+889 EVTPEMVEKYA

-911 QFTNSSVI
+911 QFTNSSII

-940 FDSDISITM
+940 FDSDLSITM
-949 PDGQQFAVNDLRDFD
+949 PDGQQFSVNDLRDFD

-971 YDRRINGDIAIMGST
+971 YDRRVNGDIAIMGST

-1036 ETSLRS
+1036 ETSMRA

-1056 AQNLTEIAGMIATGN
+1056 AQNLTEIAGMFATGN

-1132 AVANIVGTLKYS
+1132 AVANIVGTLKYT

-1149 ARSPWTKML
+1149 ARSPWTKVL

-1185 TTRWERE
+1185 TTRWEKE
-1192 GFLRGASVT
+1192 GFLRGASIT

-1363 LAMADLVGGAL
+1363 LAMADLVGGL
-1374 GFESSKMA
+1374 FGVESSKMA

-1395 DPNKPYTSRE
+1395 DPNKPYTSWE
-1405 VMGAMGS
+1405 VMGNMGS

-1420 AGFVANVGATLMN
+1420 AGFVANVGASLMN

-1467 QQLVVK
+1467 QQLVIK

-1482 KERRK
+1482 RERRK

>member
-39 RFQPTAKSK
+39 RFKPTAKSK

-61 AKAMGLRVTDGPD
+61 AKALGLRVTDGPD

-117 NPQLEAYSKGDFSS
+117 NPQLEAYSKGDFAS

-138 YLRNLLD
+138 YMRNLLD
-145 VAKSPMSGQLEAFG
+145 VAKSPMAGQLETFG
-159 GITPKGKGIPADVG
+159 GITPKGKGIPAEVG

-226 TFFGFKDAAEA
+226 TFFGFKNAAEA

-245 VAFRAGRLDN
+245 MAFRAGRLDN

-263 ITPTRWNSHVWTPE
+263 ITPTRWNSHIWTPE

-302 LDALIKLAN
+302 LDDLIKLAN
-311 ENFEADARA
+311 ENFENDSRA
-320 ADAGLGAKLSAGV
+320 AEAGLGAKLSAGI

-385 SDYAGAALGG
+385 ADYAGAALGG
-395 FVFGAGMSAISD
+395 FLFGAGMSAISD
-407 AIAAVLKRGKPEA
+407 AVAAGLKRSKPEA

-457 EGEHSGVPYEDL
+457 EGEHNGVPYEDL

-492 KTLKEFSEVDPEK
+492 KTLQEFSEVDPEK

-589 GGAKMSR
+589 GGAKMTR
-596 EETRYTIYRRAA
+596 EEARYTIYRRAA

-689 EAIKKSWLASYVS
+689 EGIARSWMNSYVS
-702 RPEVKARVDAMLAEQ
+702 RPEVKARVDEM
-717 LQAPQPTGRTAG
+717 
-729 TTPNKHSSADTASYQ
+729 
-744 IKLDDAATQASD
+744 
-756 KVAELKDV
+756 
-764 LTNAEKRVAD
+764 
-774 RERKLQNSK
+774 
-783 DRLASHEAKLKE
+783 LKE
-795 LEEKLAAKPNSKT
+795 VHG
-808 IPVKIESRKKMIETQ
+808 VK
-823 KSHVRVNT
+823 
-831 ERLDYMKGQA
+831 
-841 DKVRDRIAKATTE
+841 
-854 AEAASVAA
+854 
-862 KRQKASVDGH
+862 
-872 ATTSGETTSGNA
+872 
-884 PQSAQ
+884 
-889 EVTMDMVEKYA
+889 EVTPEMVEKYA

-911 QFTNSSVI
+911 QFTNSSII

-940 FDSDISITM
+940 FDSDLSITM
-949 PDGQQFAVNDLRDFD
+949 PDGQQFSVNDLRDFD

-1056 AQNLTEIAGMIATGN
+1056 AQNLTEIAGMFATGN

-1149 ARSPWTKML
+1149 ARSPWTKLL

-1185 TTRWERE
+1185 TTRWEKE

-1287 KFLRTF
+1287 KFMRTF

-1303 DAALTGIISMGL
+1303 DAALSIITSMGL
-1315 AGGYYAMAA
+1315 AGGFYAMTA
-1324 HVKAYGMPKEKRKE
+1324 HVKAYALPKEKRKE

-1347 MIAHASLSRS
+1347 MIAHAALSRS
-1357 SQLGAP
+1357 SHLGAP

-1395 DPNKPYTSRE
+1395 DPNKPYTARE

>member
-8 VPSEYDGLF
+8 VPSDYDGLF

-117 NPQLEAYSKGDFSS
+117 NPQLEAYSKGDFAS

-145 VAKSPMSGQLEAFG
+145 VAKSPMSGQLETFG

-385 SDYAGAALGG
+385 ADYAGAALGG

-407 AIAAVLKRGKPEA
+407 AVAAGLKRSKPEA

-442 NSTDLSRMNTENMKF
+442 NSADLSRMNTENMKF
-457 EGEHSGVPYEDL
+457 EGEYKGVPYEEL

-478 HDGSVLSA
+478 HDGSILSA

-534 IDLVRSPTGMQSGA
+534 IDLVRSPTGMQSGS
-548 SGKFGATASD
+548 SGKYGSTASD
-558 IHERL
+558 IFEKLR
-563 HGTDQRTYNDL
+563 GTDQRTYNDL

-596 EETRYTIYRRAA
+596 EEARYTIERRVA
-608 LAIERPE
+608 LAIENPE
-615 LQKALTPSERI
+615 LQKALTPNERI
-626 VMDIIKRHF
+626 VMDIVKRHY
-635 DTKRELMENPAIFGN
+635 DTKRELMENPAVFGN

-665 YVPHVYDRHAKALMI
+665 YVPHVYDKYAKALKI
-680 QRYGAEGLQ
+680 QQYGAEGLQ
-689 EAIKKSWLASYVS
+689 EGIARSWMCSYDL
-702 RPEVKARVDAMLAEQ
+702 RPAVKARID
-717 LQAPQPTGRTAG
+717 
-729 TTPNKHSSADTASYQ
+729 
-744 IKLDDAATQASD
+744 
-756 KVAELKDV
+756 
-764 LTNAEKRVAD
+764 
-774 RERKLQNSK
+774 
-783 DRLASHEAKLKE
+783 EALKE
-795 LEEKLAAKPNSKT
+795 MHGVE
-808 IPVKIESRKKMIETQ
+808 
-823 KSHVRVNT
+823 
-831 ERLDYMKGQA
+831 
-841 DKVRDRIAKATTE
+841 
-854 AEAASVAA
+854 
-862 KRQKASVDGH
+862 
-872 ATTSGETTSGNA
+872 
-884 PQSAQ
+884 
-889 EVTMDMVEKYA
+889 EVTHDMVYKYA

-911 QFTNSSVI
+911 RFTNSSII
-919 EENIEGLV
+919 EDNIEGLV

-940 FDSDISITM
+940 FDSDLAITM
-949 PDGQQFAVNDLRDFD
+949 PDGEQFSVNDLRDFS

-1111 LIRPKR
+1111 LIRPQR

-1132 AVANIVGTLKYS
+1132 VVANIVGTLKYS

-1149 ARSPWTKML
+1149 ARSPWTKLL

-1172 MLGDVISATLTGK
+1172 MLGDVISGTLTGK
-1185 TTRWERE
+1185 TTRWEKE
-1192 GFLRGASVT
+1192 GFLRGASIT
-1201 PEQMAGIKSLIKEHM
+1201 PEQMAGIKALIKEHM
-1216 VRGEDGKFTVKDK
+1216 VRGADGKFTVKDK
-1229 QAFSMDPR
+1229 HAFSMDPR

-1363 LAMADLVGGAL
+1363 LAMADLVGGL
-1374 GFESSKMA
+1374 FGVESSKMA
-1382 RSTILPKDTMKER
+1382 RSTILPKDTMRER
-1395 DPNKPYTSRE
+1395 DPNKPYTSWE
-1405 VMGAMGS
+1405 VMGNMGS
-1412 NLLEQMPS
+1412 NILEQMPS
-1420 AGFVANVGATLMN
+1420 AGFVANVGASLLNT
-1433 AAGVVNSPNKA
+1433 AGVVNAPNKA

-1467 QQLVVK
+1467 QQLVLK

-1482 KERRK
+1482 RERRK

>member
-39 RFQPTAKSK
+39 RFVPTAKSK

-89 HLAGLVGKFDGDEL
+89 HLANLVGKFDGDEL

-117 NPQLEAYSKGDFSS
+117 NPQLEAYSKGDFAA

-138 YLRNLLD
+138 YMRNLLD
-145 VAKSPMSGQLEAFG
+145 VARSPMAGQLETFG
-159 GITPKGKGIPADVG
+159 GITPKGKGIPAEAG

-179 KQKVTQELPESTSF
+179 SQKVTQELPESTSF

-221 YNSRS
+221 YNKRS
-226 TFFGFKDAAEA
+226 TFFGFKDAAKA

-245 VAFRAGRLDN
+245 MAFRAGRLDN

-302 LDALIKLAN
+302 LDDLIKLAN
-311 ENFEADARA
+311 ENFENDSRA
-320 ADAGLGAKLSAGV
+320 AEAGLGAKLSAGV

-353 FKLINKALVVG
+353 FKLVNKALVVG

-376 LRTSVAGGD
+376 LRTSVAGGNA
-385 SDYAGAALGG
+385 DYSGAALGG
-395 FVFGAGMSAISD
+395 FLFGAGMSAISD
-407 AIAAVLKRGKPEA
+407 AVAAGLKRSKPEV

-457 EGEHSGVPYEDL
+457 EGEHNGIPYEDL

-478 HDGSVLSA
+478 HDGSVISA
-486 SNPINP
+486 SNPTNP

-534 IDLVRSPTGMQSGA
+534 IDLVRSPTGMQSGS

-574 YKAMSDAMKDPEFST
+574 YKAMYDAMKDPEFST

-615 LQKALTPSERI
+615 LQSALTPSEKV

-689 EAIKKSWLASYVS
+689 EGIARSWMNSYVS
-702 RPEVKARVDAMLAEQ
+702 RPEVKARVDEM
-717 LQAPQPTGRTAG
+717 
-729 TTPNKHSSADTASYQ
+729 
-744 IKLDDAATQASD
+744 
-756 KVAELKDV
+756 
-764 LTNAEKRVAD
+764 
-774 RERKLQNSK
+774 
-783 DRLASHEAKLKE
+783 LKE
-795 LEEKLAAKPNSKT
+795 LHG
-808 IPVKIESRKKMIETQ
+808 VK
-823 KSHVRVNT
+823 
-831 ERLDYMKGQA
+831 
-841 DKVRDRIAKATTE
+841 
-854 AEAASVAA
+854 
-862 KRQKASVDGH
+862 
-872 ATTSGETTSGNA
+872 
-884 PQSAQ
+884 
-889 EVTMDMVEKYA
+889 EVTPEMVEKYA

-911 QFTNSSVI
+911 QFTNSSII

-940 FDSDISITM
+940 FDSDLSITM
-949 PDGQQFAVNDLRDFD
+949 PDGQQFSVNDLRDFD

-971 YDRRINGDIAIMGST
+971 YDRRVNGDITIMGST

-1036 ETSLRS
+1036 ETSMRA

-1056 AQNLTEIAGMIATGN
+1056 AQNLTEIAGMFATGN

-1132 AVANIVGTLKYS
+1132 AVSNIVGTLKYT

-1185 TTRWERE
+1185 TTRWEKE

-1287 KFLRTF
+1287 KFVRTF

-1324 HVKAYGMPKEKRKE
+1324 HVKAYGMPKEQRKE

-1363 LAMADLVGGAL
+1363 LAMADLVGGIL
-1374 GFESSKMA
+1374 GVESSKMV

-1420 AGFVANVGATLMN
+1420 AGFVANVGASLMN

-1467 QQLVVK
+1467 QQLVIK

-1482 KERRK
+1482 RERRK

>member
-8 VPSEYDGLF
+8 VPSDYDGLF

-39 RFQPTAKSK
+39 RFVPTAKSK

-61 AKAMGLRVTDGPD
+61 AKALGLRVTDGPD

-117 NPQLEAYSKGDFSS
+117 NPQLEAYSKGDFAS

-138 YLRNLLD
+138 YMRSLLD
-145 VAKSPMSGQLEAFG
+145 VAKSPMAGQLETFG
-159 GITPKGKGIPADVG
+159 GITPKGKGIPAEVG

-226 TFFGFKDAAEA
+226 TFFGFKNAAEA

-245 VAFRAGRLDN
+245 MAFRAGRLDN

-263 ITPTRWNSHVWTPE
+263 ITPTRWNSHIWTPE

-302 LDALIKLAN
+302 LDDLIKLAN
-311 ENFEADARA
+311 ENFENDSLA
-320 ADAGLGAKLSAGV
+320 AEAGLGAKLSAGI

-385 SDYAGAALGG
+385 ADYAGAALGG

-407 AIAAVLKRGKPEA
+407 AIAAGLKRSKPEA

-442 NSTDLSRMNTENMKF
+442 NSADLSRMNTENMKF
-457 EGEHSGVPYEDL
+457 EGEHNGVPYEDL
-469 PTEKGAVVL
+469 STEKGAVVL

-608 LAIERPE
+608 LAIELPE
-615 LQKALTPSERI
+615 LQKVLTPSERI

-689 EAIKKSWLASYVS
+689 EGIARSWMNSYVS
-702 RPEVKARVDAMLAEQ
+702 RPEVKARVDEM
-717 LQAPQPTGRTAG
+717 
-729 TTPNKHSSADTASYQ
+729 
-744 IKLDDAATQASD
+744 
-756 KVAELKDV
+756 
-764 LTNAEKRVAD
+764 
-774 RERKLQNSK
+774 
-783 DRLASHEAKLKE
+783 LKE
-795 LEEKLAAKPNSKT
+795 LHG
-808 IPVKIESRKKMIETQ
+808 VK
-823 KSHVRVNT
+823 
-831 ERLDYMKGQA
+831 
-841 DKVRDRIAKATTE
+841 
-854 AEAASVAA
+854 
-862 KRQKASVDGH
+862 
-872 ATTSGETTSGNA
+872 
-884 PQSAQ
+884 
-889 EVTMDMVEKYA
+889 EVTPEMVEKYA

-911 QFTNSSVI
+911 QFTNSSII

-940 FDSDISITM
+940 FDSDLSITM
-949 PDGQQFAVNDLRDFD
+949 PDGQQFSVNDLRDFD

-1006 DGKKTGEVHAL
+1006 DGKKTGEVRAL

-1185 TTRWERE
+1185 TTRWEKE

-1201 PEQMAGIKSLIKEHM
+1201 PEQTAGIKSLIKEHM

-1363 LAMADLVGGAL
+1363 LAMADLVGGVL

-1467 QQLVVK
+1467 QQLVIK

-1482 KERRK
+1482 RERRK

>member
-8 VPSEYDGLF
+8 VPSDYDGLF

-39 RFQPTAKSK
+39 RFVPTAKSK

-61 AKAMGLRVTDGPD
+61 AKALGLRVTDGPD

-117 NPQLEAYSKGDFSS
+117 NPQLEAYSKGDFAS

-138 YLRNLLD
+138 YMRNLLD
-145 VAKSPMSGQLEAFG
+145 VAKSPMAGQLETFG
-159 GITPKGKGIPADVG
+159 GITPKGKGIPAEVG

-221 YNSRS
+221 YNNRS
-226 TFFGFKDAAEA
+226 TFFGFKNAAEA

-245 VAFRAGRLDN
+245 MAFRAGRLDN

-263 ITPTRWNSHVWTPE
+263 ITPTRWNSHIWTPE

-302 LDALIKLAN
+302 LDDLIKLAN
-311 ENFEADARA
+311 ENFENDSRA
-320 ADAGLGAKLSAGV
+320 AEAGLGAKLSAGI

-369 LNVASEG
+369 LNAASEG

-385 SDYAGAALGG
+385 ADYSGAALGG

-407 AIAAVLKRGKPEA
+407 AVAAGLKRSKPEA
-420 EFDNEFIGPMMR
+420 EFDNEFIGSMMR

-457 EGEHSGVPYEDL
+457 EGEHNGVPYEDL
-469 PTEKGAVVL
+469 PTERGAVVL

-689 EAIKKSWLASYVS
+689 EGIARSWMNSYVS
-702 RPEVKARVDAMLAEQ
+702 RPEVKARVDEM
-717 LQAPQPTGRTAG
+717 
-729 TTPNKHSSADTASYQ
+729 
-744 IKLDDAATQASD
+744 
-756 KVAELKDV
+756 
-764 LTNAEKRVAD
+764 
-774 RERKLQNSK
+774 
-783 DRLASHEAKLKE
+783 LKE
-795 LEEKLAAKPNSKT
+795 VHGAK
-808 IPVKIESRKKMIETQ
+808 
-823 KSHVRVNT
+823 
-831 ERLDYMKGQA
+831 
-841 DKVRDRIAKATTE
+841 
-854 AEAASVAA
+854 
-862 KRQKASVDGH
+862 
-872 ATTSGETTSGNA
+872 
-884 PQSAQ
+884 
-889 EVTMDMVEKYA
+889 EVTPEMVEKYA

-911 QFTNSSVI
+911 QFTNSSII

-940 FDSDISITM
+940 FDSDLSITM
-949 PDGQQFAVNDLRDFD
+949 PDGQQFSVNDLRDFD

-1149 ARSPWTKML
+1149 ARSPWTKLL

-1185 TTRWERE
+1185 TTRWEKE

-1363 LAMADLVGGAL
+1363 LAMADLVGGVL

-1382 RSTILPKDTMKER
+1382 RSTILPKDTAKER

-1467 QQLVVK
+1467 QQLVLK

-1482 KERRK
+1482 RERRK

>member
-8 VPSEYDGLF
+8 VPSDYDGLF

-117 NPQLEAYSKGDFSS
+117 NPQLEAYSKGDFAS

-145 VAKSPMSGQLEAFG
+145 VAKSPMAGQLETFG

-179 KQKVTQELPESTSF
+179 SQKVTQELPESTSF

-221 YNSRS
+221 YNRRS
-226 TFFGFKDAAEA
+226 TFFGFKNAAKA

-245 VAFRAGRLDN
+245 MAFRAGRLDN

-263 ITPTRWNSHVWTPE
+263 ITPTRWNSHIWTPE

-288 PAYINVVTGGSPEN
+288 PAYINVVTGGSSEN
-302 LDALIKLAN
+302 LDDLIKLAN
-311 ENFEADARA
+311 ENFEADSRA
-320 ADAGLGAKLSAGV
+320 AEAGLGAKLSAGV
-333 IGAGVDPLSYV
+333 IGAGADPLSYV

-353 FKLINKALVVG
+353 FKLVNKALVVG

-385 SDYAGAALGG
+385 ADYAGAALGG

-407 AIAAVLKRGKPEA
+407 AIAAGLKRSKPEA

-442 NSTDLSRMNTENMKF
+442 NSTDLSRMNTDGMKF
-457 EGEHSGVPYEDL
+457 EGEHNGIPYEDL

-478 HDGSVLSA
+478 HDGSVISV

-534 IDLVRSPTGMQSGA
+534 IDLVRSPTGMQSGS

-563 HGTDQRTYNDL
+563 HSTDQRTYNDL

-615 LQKALTPSERI
+615 LQSALTPSEKI

-635 DTKRELMENPAIFGN
+635 DTKRQLMENPAIFGN

-689 EAIKKSWLASYVS
+689 EGITRSWMNSYVS
-702 RPEVKARVDAMLAEQ
+702 RPEVKARVDEM
-717 LQAPQPTGRTAG
+717 
-729 TTPNKHSSADTASYQ
+729 
-744 IKLDDAATQASD
+744 
-756 KVAELKDV
+756 
-764 LTNAEKRVAD
+764 
-774 RERKLQNSK
+774 
-783 DRLASHEAKLKE
+783 LKE
-795 LEEKLAAKPNSKT
+795 LHG
-808 IPVKIESRKKMIETQ
+808 VK
-823 KSHVRVNT
+823 
-831 ERLDYMKGQA
+831 
-841 DKVRDRIAKATTE
+841 
-854 AEAASVAA
+854 
-862 KRQKASVDGH
+862 
-872 ATTSGETTSGNA
+872 
-884 PQSAQ
+884 
-889 EVTMDMVEKYA
+889 EVTPEMVEKYA

-911 QFTNSSVI
+911 QFTNSSII
-919 EENIEGLV
+919 EENIEGLA

-940 FDSDISITM
+940 FDSDLSITM
-949 PDGQQFAVNDLRDFD
+949 PDGQQFSVNDLRDFD

-971 YDRRINGDIAIMGST
+971 YDRRVNGDISIMGST

-1036 ETSLRS
+1036 ETSMRA

-1056 AQNLTEIAGMIATGN
+1056 AQNLTEIAGMFATGN

-1127 TDTGP
+1127 ADTGP

-1149 ARSPWTKML
+1149 ARSPWTKVL

-1185 TTRWERE
+1185 TTRWEKE
-1192 GFLRGASVT
+1192 GFLRGASIT

-1216 VRGEDGKFTVKDK
+1216 VRGDDGKFTVKDK

-1287 KFLRTF
+1287 KFVRTF

-1324 HVKAYGMPKEKRKE
+1324 HVKAYGMPKEQRKE

-1363 LAMADLVGGAL
+1363 LAMADLVGGIL
-1374 GFESSKMA
+1374 GVESSKMV

-1467 QQLVVK
+1467 QQLVLK

>member
-39 RFQPTAKSK
+39 RFVPTAKSK

-89 HLAGLVGKFDGDEL
+89 HLANLVGKFDGDEL

-117 NPQLEAYSKGDFSS
+117 NPQLEAYSKGDFAS

-138 YLRNLLD
+138 YMRSLLD
-145 VAKSPMSGQLEAFG
+145 VAKSPMAGQLEAFG

-173 LAGIGH
+173 LAGISH
-179 KQKVTQELPESTSF
+179 SQKVTQELPESTSF

-221 YNSRS
+221 YNKRS
-226 TFFGFKDAAEA
+226 TFFGFKDAAKA

-245 VAFRAGRLDN
+245 MAFRAGRLDN

-263 ITPTRWNSHVWTPE
+263 ITPTRWNSHIWTPE

-288 PAYINVVTGGSPEN
+288 PAYINVVTGGSPDN
-302 LDALIKLAN
+302 LDDLIKLAN
-311 ENFEADARA
+311 ENFENDSRA
-320 ADAGLGAKLSAGV
+320 AEAGLGAKLSAGV

-353 FKLINKALVVG
+353 FKLVNKALVVG

-376 LRTSVAGGD
+376 LRTSVAGGNA
-385 SDYAGAALGG
+385 DYSGAALGG
-395 FVFGAGMSAISD
+395 FLFGAGMSAISD
-407 AIAAVLKRGKPEA
+407 AVAAGLKRSKPEV

-457 EGEHSGVPYEDL
+457 EGEHNGIPYEDL

-478 HDGSVLSA
+478 HDGSVISA
-486 SNPINP
+486 SNPTNP

-534 IDLVRSPTGMQSGA
+534 IDLVRSPTGMQSGS

-596 EETRYTIYRRAA
+596 EETRYTLYRRAA

-615 LQKALTPSERI
+615 LQSALTPSERV

-689 EAIKKSWLASYVS
+689 EGIARSWMNSYIS
-702 RPEVKARVDAMLAEQ
+702 RPEVKARVDEM
-717 LQAPQPTGRTAG
+717 
-729 TTPNKHSSADTASYQ
+729 
-744 IKLDDAATQASD
+744 
-756 KVAELKDV
+756 
-764 LTNAEKRVAD
+764 
-774 RERKLQNSK
+774 
-783 DRLASHEAKLKE
+783 LKE
-795 LEEKLAAKPNSKT
+795 LHG
-808 IPVKIESRKKMIETQ
+808 VK
-823 KSHVRVNT
+823 
-831 ERLDYMKGQA
+831 
-841 DKVRDRIAKATTE
+841 
-854 AEAASVAA
+854 
-862 KRQKASVDGH
+862 
-872 ATTSGETTSGNA
+872 
-884 PQSAQ
+884 
-889 EVTMDMVEKYA
+889 EVTPEMVEKYA

-911 QFTNSSVI
+911 QFTNSSII

-940 FDSDISITM
+940 FDSDLSITM
-949 PDGQQFAVNDLRDFD
+949 PDGQQFSVNDLRDFD

-971 YDRRINGDIAIMGST
+971 YDRRVNGDIAVMGST

-1031 QDTVW
+1031 HDTVW
-1036 ETSLRS
+1036 ETSMRA

-1185 TTRWERE
+1185 TTRWEKE

-1201 PEQMAGIKSLIKEHM
+1201 PEQMAGIKSLIKENM

-1287 KFLRTF
+1287 KFVRTF

-1324 HVKAYGMPKEKRKE
+1324 HVKAYGMPKEQRKE

-1363 LAMADLVGGAL
+1363 LAMADLVGGVL
-1374 GFESSKMA
+1374 GFESSKMV

-1467 QQLVVK
+1467 QQLVLK

>member
-8 VPSEYDGLF
+8 VPSDYDGLF

-39 RFQPTAKSK
+39 RFVPTSKSK

-61 AKAMGLRVTDGPD
+61 AKALGLRVTDGPD

-117 NPQLEAYSKGDFSS
+117 NPQLEAYSKGDFAS

-138 YLRNLLD
+138 YMRNLLD
-145 VAKSPMSGQLEAFG
+145 VAKSPMAGQLETFG
-159 GITPKGKGIPADVG
+159 GITPKGKGIPAEVG

-179 KQKVTQELPESTSF
+179 SQKVTQELPESTSF

-221 YNSRS
+221 YNNRS
-226 TFFGFKDAAEA
+226 TFFGFKNAAEA

-245 VAFRAGRLDN
+245 MAFRAGRLDN

-263 ITPTRWNSHVWTPE
+263 ITPTRWNSHIWTPE

-302 LDALIKLAN
+302 LDDLIKLAN
-311 ENFEADARA
+311 ENFENDSLA
-320 ADAGLGAKLSAGV
+320 AEAGLGAKLSAGV

-385 SDYAGAALGG
+385 AEYAGAALGG

-407 AIAAVLKRGKPEA
+407 AIAAGLKRNKPEA

-442 NSTDLSRMNTENMKF
+442 NSADLSRMNTDNMKF
-457 EGEHSGVPYEDL
+457 DSEHSGIPYADL

-615 LQKALTPSERI
+615 LQKVLTPSERI

-689 EAIKKSWLASYVS
+689 EGIARSWMNSYVS
-702 RPEVKARVDAMLAEQ
+702 RPEVKARVDEML
-717 LQAPQPTGRTAG
+717 
-729 TTPNKHSSADTASYQ
+729 
-744 IKLDDAATQASD
+744 
-756 KVAELKDV
+756 
-764 LTNAEKRVAD
+764 
-774 RERKLQNSK
+774 
-783 DRLASHEAKLKE
+783 
-795 LEEKLAAKPNSKT
+795 
-808 IPVKIESRKKMIETQ
+808 
-823 KSHVRVNT
+823 
-831 ERLDYMKGQA
+831 
-841 DKVRDRIAKATTE
+841 
-854 AEAASVAA
+854 
-862 KRQKASVDGH
+862 
-872 ATTSGETTSGNA
+872 
-884 PQSAQ
+884 Q
-889 EVTMDMVEKYA
+889 EVHGVKEVTPEMVEKYA

-911 QFTNSSVI
+911 QFTNSSII
-919 EENIEGLV
+919 EENIEGLE

-934 LEARNL
+934 LAARNL
-940 FDSDISITM
+940 FDSDLSITM
-949 PDGQQFAVNDLRDFD
+949 PDGQQFSVNDLRDFD

-995 EILALKAKAEG
+995 EILALKEKAEG

-1036 ETSLRS
+1036 ETSMRA

-1056 AQNLTEIAGMIATGN
+1056 AQNLTEIAGMFATGN

-1185 TTRWERE
+1185 TTRWEKE

-1201 PEQMAGIKSLIKEHM
+1201 PEQMSGIKSLIKEHM

-1259 SLQDSHAFGALG
+1259 SLQNSHAFGALG

-1363 LAMADLVGGAL
+1363 LAMADLVGGVL

-1382 RSTILPKDTMKER
+1382 RSTILPKDTMRER
-1395 DPNKPYTSRE
+1395 DPNKPYTSWE
-1405 VMGAMGS
+1405 VMGNMGS
-1412 NLLEQMPS
+1412 NILEQMPS
-1420 AGFVANVGATLMN
+1420 AGFVANVVASLLNT
-1433 AAGVVNSPNKA
+1433 AGVVNAPNKA

-1467 QQLVVK
+1467 QQLVLK

-1482 KERRK
+1482 RERRK

>member
-8 VPSEYDGLF
+8 VPSDYDGLF

-39 RFQPTAKSK
+39 RFVPTAKSK

-61 AKAMGLRVTDGPD
+61 AKALGLRVTDGPD

-117 NPQLEAYSKGDFSS
+117 NPQLEAYSKGDFAS

-145 VAKSPMSGQLEAFG
+145 VAKSPMAGQLETFG

-173 LAGIGH
+173 LAGINH
-179 KQKVTQELPESTSF
+179 SQKVTQELPESTSF

-226 TFFGFKDAAEA
+226 TFFGFKNAAEA

-245 VAFRAGRLDN
+245 MAFRAGRLDN

-263 ITPTRWNSHVWTPE
+263 ITPTRWNSHIWTPE

-302 LDALIKLAN
+302 LDDLIKLAN
-311 ENFEADARA
+311 ENFENDARSA
-320 ADAGLGAKLSAGV
+320 EAGLGAKLSAGI

-364 AESAA
+364 AESSA

-385 SDYAGAALGG
+385 ANYSGAALGG

-407 AIAAVLKRGKPEA
+407 AIAAGLKRSKPEV

-442 NSTDLSRMNTENMKF
+442 NSSDLSRMNTENMKF
-457 EGEHSGVPYEDL
+457 EGEHNGVPYEDL

-615 LQKALTPSERI
+615 LQKVLTPSERI

-689 EAIKKSWLASYVS
+689 EGIARSWMNSYIS
-702 RPEVKARVDAMLAEQ
+702 RPEVKARVDEM
-717 LQAPQPTGRTAG
+717 
-729 TTPNKHSSADTASYQ
+729 
-744 IKLDDAATQASD
+744 
-756 KVAELKDV
+756 
-764 LTNAEKRVAD
+764 
-774 RERKLQNSK
+774 
-783 DRLASHEAKLKE
+783 LKE
-795 LEEKLAAKPNSKT
+795 VHG
-808 IPVKIESRKKMIETQ
+808 VK
-823 KSHVRVNT
+823 
-831 ERLDYMKGQA
+831 
-841 DKVRDRIAKATTE
+841 
-854 AEAASVAA
+854 
-862 KRQKASVDGH
+862 
-872 ATTSGETTSGNA
+872 
-884 PQSAQ
+884 
-889 EVTMDMVEKYA
+889 EVTPEMVEKYA

-911 QFTNSSVI
+911 QFTNSSII

-940 FDSDISITM
+940 FDSDLSITM
-949 PDGQQFAVNDLRDFD
+949 PDGQQFSVNDLRDFD

-995 EILALKAKAEG
+995 EILALKAKADG

-1098 ELHASLFGKEVDQ
+1098 ELHASMFGKEVDQ

-1363 LAMADLVGGAL
+1363 MAMADLVGGVL
-1374 GFESSKMA
+1374 GLESSKMA

-1405 VMGAMGS
+1405 VIGAMGS

-1420 AGFVANVGATLMN
+1420 AGFVANVGASLMN

-1467 QQLVVK
+1467 QQLVIK

-1482 KERRK
+1482 RERRK

>member
-8 VPSEYDGLF
+8 VPSKYDGLF

-117 NPQLEAYSKGDFSS
+117 NPQLEAYSKGDFAS

-145 VAKSPMSGQLEAFG
+145 VAKSPMSGQLETFG

-193 DVKGIEQEAPA
+193 DIEGIEQEAPA

-245 VAFRAGRLDN
+245 MAFRAGRLDN

-263 ITPTRWNSHVWTPE
+263 ITPTRWNSHIWTPE

-311 ENFEADARA
+311 ENFEADSRA

-407 AIAAVLKRGKPEA
+407 AIAAGLKRGNPEA
-420 EFDNEFIGPMMR
+420 EFDNDFIGPMMR

-457 EGEHSGVPYEDL
+457 EGEHNGVPYEDL

-478 HDGSVLSA
+478 HDGSVISA

-523 GSDDADIRRVA
+523 GSDDANIRRIA
-534 IDLVRSPTGMQSGA
+534 INLVRSPTGMQSGA

-596 EETRYTIYRRAA
+596 EEARYTIYRRAA

-615 LQKALTPSERI
+615 LQNVLTPSERI

-689 EAIKKSWLASYVS
+689 EGIARSWMNSYIS
-702 RPEVKARVDAMLAEQ
+702 RPEVKARVDEM
-717 LQAPQPTGRTAG
+717 
-729 TTPNKHSSADTASYQ
+729 
-744 IKLDDAATQASD
+744 
-756 KVAELKDV
+756 
-764 LTNAEKRVAD
+764 
-774 RERKLQNSK
+774 
-783 DRLASHEAKLKE
+783 LKE
-795 LEEKLAAKPNSKT
+795 VHG
-808 IPVKIESRKKMIETQ
+808 VK
-823 KSHVRVNT
+823 
-831 ERLDYMKGQA
+831 
-841 DKVRDRIAKATTE
+841 
-854 AEAASVAA
+854 
-862 KRQKASVDGH
+862 
-872 ATTSGETTSGNA
+872 
-884 PQSAQ
+884 
-889 EVTMDMVEKYA
+889 EVTPEMVEKYA

-911 QFTNSSVI
+911 QFTNSSII

-940 FDSDISITM
+940 FDSDLSITM
-949 PDGQQFAVNDLRDFD
+949 PDGQQFSVNDLRDFD

-1031 QDTVW
+1031 HDTVW
-1036 ETSLRS
+1036 ETSMRA

-1056 AQNLTEIAGMIATGN
+1056 AQNLTEIAGMFATGN

-1132 AVANIVGTLKYS
+1132 TVSNIVGTLKYT

-1172 MLGDVISATLTGK
+1172 MLGDVISTTLKGK
-1185 TTRWERE
+1185 TTRWEKE

-1287 KFLRTF
+1287 KFVRTF

-1324 HVKAYGMPKEKRKE
+1324 HVKAYGMPNEQRKE

-1363 LAMADLVGGAL
+1363 LAMADLVGGIL
-1374 GFESSKMA
+1374 GVESSKMV

-1395 DPNKPYTSRE
+1395 DPNKPYTAKE

-1433 AAGVVNSPNKA
+1433 TAGVVNSPNKA

-1467 QQLVVK
+1467 QQIVLK

>member
-8 VPSEYDGLF
+8 VPSDYDGLF

-39 RFQPTAKSK
+39 RFVPTAKSK

-61 AKAMGLRVTDGPD
+61 AKALGLRVTDGPD

-117 NPQLEAYSKGDFSS
+117 NPQLEAYSKGDFAA

-138 YLRNLLD
+138 YMRSLLD
-145 VAKSPMSGQLEAFG
+145 VARSPMAGQLETFG
-159 GITPKGKGIPADVG
+159 GITPKGKGIPAEVG

-179 KQKVTQELPESTSF
+179 SQKVTQELPESTSF

-221 YNSRS
+221 YNKRS
-226 TFFGFKDAAEA
+226 TFFGFKDAAKA

-245 VAFRAGRLDN
+245 MAFRAGRLDN

-263 ITPTRWNSHVWTPE
+263 ITPTRWNSHIWTPE

-302 LDALIKLAN
+302 LDDLIKLAN
-311 ENFEADARA
+311 ENFENDSRA
-320 ADAGLGAKLSAGV
+320 AEAGLGAKLSAGV

-353 FKLINKALVVG
+353 FKLVNKALVVG

-369 LNVASEG
+369 LNIASEG
-376 LRTSVAGGD
+376 LRTSVAGGNA
-385 SDYAGAALGG
+385 DYSGAALGG
-395 FVFGAGMSAISD
+395 FLFGAGMSAISD
-407 AIAAVLKRGKPEA
+407 AVAAGLKRSKPEV

-442 NSTDLSRMNTENMKF
+442 NSTDLSRMSTENMKF
-457 EGEHSGVPYEDL
+457 EGEHNGIPYEDL

-478 HDGSVLSA
+478 HDGSVVSA
-486 SNPINP
+486 SNPTNP

-534 IDLVRSPTGMQSGA
+534 IDLVRSPTGMQSGS

-563 HGTDQRTYNDL
+563 HSTDQRTYNDL

-615 LQKALTPSERI
+615 LQSALTPSEKI

-635 DTKRELMENPAIFGN
+635 DTKRQLMENPAIFGN

-689 EAIKKSWLASYVS
+689 EGIARSWMNSYVS
-702 RPEVKARVDAMLAEQ
+702 RPEVKARVDEM
-717 LQAPQPTGRTAG
+717 
-729 TTPNKHSSADTASYQ
+729 
-744 IKLDDAATQASD
+744 
-756 KVAELKDV
+756 
-764 LTNAEKRVAD
+764 
-774 RERKLQNSK
+774 
-783 DRLASHEAKLKE
+783 LKE
-795 LEEKLAAKPNSKT
+795 LHG
-808 IPVKIESRKKMIETQ
+808 VK
-823 KSHVRVNT
+823 
-831 ERLDYMKGQA
+831 
-841 DKVRDRIAKATTE
+841 
-854 AEAASVAA
+854 
-862 KRQKASVDGH
+862 
-872 ATTSGETTSGNA
+872 
-884 PQSAQ
+884 
-889 EVTMDMVEKYA
+889 EVTPEMVEKYA

-911 QFTNSSVI
+911 QFTNSSII

-940 FDSDISITM
+940 FDSDLSITM
-949 PDGQQFAVNDLRDFD
+949 PDGQQFSVNDLRDFD

-971 YDRRINGDIAIMGST
+971 YDRRVNGDIAIMGST

-995 EILALKAKAEG
+995 DILALKAKADG

-1036 ETSLRS
+1036 ETSMRA

-1056 AQNLTEIAGMIATGN
+1056 AQNLTEIAGMFATGN

-1185 TTRWERE
+1185 TTRWEKE
-1192 GFLRGASVT
+1192 GFLRGASIT

-1229 QAFSMDPR
+1229 QAFSVDPR

-1287 KFLRTF
+1287 KFVRTF

-1324 HVKAYGMPKEKRKE
+1324 HVKAYGMPKEQRKE

-1363 LAMADLVGGAL
+1363 LAMADLVGGIL
-1374 GFESSKMA
+1374 GVESSKMV

-1467 QQLVVK
+1467 QQLVLK

>member
-8 VPSEYDGLF
+8 VPSDYDGLF

-117 NPQLEAYSKGDFSS
+117 NPQLEAYSKGDFSA

-145 VAKSPMSGQLEAFG
+145 VAKSPMAGQLEAFG
-159 GITPKGKGIPADVG
+159 GITPKGKGIPAEVG

-221 YNSRS
+221 YNNRS

-245 VAFRAGRLDN
+245 MAFRAGRLDN

-263 ITPTRWNSHVWTPE
+263 ITPTRWNSHIWTPE

-311 ENFEADARA
+311 ENFEADSRA

-407 AIAAVLKRGKPEA
+407 AIAAGLKRGKPEA

-457 EGEHSGVPYEDL
+457 EGEHNGVPYEDL

-478 HDGSVLSA
+478 HDGSVISA

-505 AARGI
+505 AAWGV

-523 GSDDADIRRVA
+523 GSDDVNIRRIA

-563 HGTDQRTYNDL
+563 HSTDQRTYNDL

-589 GGAKMSR
+589 GGSKMSR
-596 EETRYTIYRRAA
+596 EEARYTIYRRAA

-615 LQKALTPSERI
+615 LQKVLTPSERI

-689 EAIKKSWLASYVS
+689 EGIARSWMNSYTS
-702 RPEVKARVDAMLAEQ
+702 RPEVKARVDEM
-717 LQAPQPTGRTAG
+717 
-729 TTPNKHSSADTASYQ
+729 
-744 IKLDDAATQASD
+744 
-756 KVAELKDV
+756 
-764 LTNAEKRVAD
+764 
-774 RERKLQNSK
+774 
-783 DRLASHEAKLKE
+783 LKE
-795 LEEKLAAKPNSKT
+795 VHG
-808 IPVKIESRKKMIETQ
+808 VK
-823 KSHVRVNT
+823 
-831 ERLDYMKGQA
+831 
-841 DKVRDRIAKATTE
+841 
-854 AEAASVAA
+854 
-862 KRQKASVDGH
+862 
-872 ATTSGETTSGNA
+872 
-884 PQSAQ
+884 
-889 EVTMDMVEKYA
+889 EVTPEMVEKYA

-940 FDSDISITM
+940 FDSDLSITM

-986 GKTTKELKD
+986 GKTTQELKD
-995 EILALKAKAEG
+995 EILALKASAEG
-1006 DGKKTGEVHAL
+1006 NGKKTGEVHAL

-1031 QDTVW
+1031 HDTVW

-1132 AVANIVGTLKYS
+1132 VVANIVGTLKYS

-1172 MLGDVISATLTGK
+1172 MLGDVISATLSGK
-1185 TTRWERE
+1185 TTRWEKE

-1201 PEQMAGIKSLIKEHM
+1201 PEQMKGIKALIKEHM
-1216 VRGEDGKFTVKDK
+1216 VRGEDGKYTVKDK

-1287 KFLRTF
+1287 KFIKLF
-1293 YDGYKNNRAI
+1293 YDGYKNSRAV

-1363 LAMADLVGGAL
+1363 LAMADLIGGAF
-1374 GFESSKMA
+1374 GVESSKMA
-1382 RSTILPKDTMKER
+1382 RSTILPKDTMKKR
-1395 DPNKPYTSRE
+1395 DPNKPYSSWE

-1420 AGFVANVGATLMN
+1420 AGFVANVGATLLN
-1433 AAGVVNSPNKA
+1433 TAGVVNAPNKA

-1467 QQLVVK
+1467 QQLVLK

>member
-8 VPSEYDGLF
+8 VPSDYDGLF

-39 RFQPTAKSK
+39 RFKPDAKSK

-61 AKAMGLRVTDGPD
+61 AKAMGLRATGGAD

-89 HLAGLVGKFDGDEL
+89 HLSTLVGKFDGDEL
-103 KAALAYNQGEGRLG
+103 KAALAYNQGEGKLG
-117 NPQLEAYSKGDFSS
+117 NPQLEAYAKGNFAA

-138 YLRNLLD
+138 YMRNLLD
-145 VAKSPMSGQLEAFG
+145 VAKSPMAGQLEAFG
-159 GITPKGKGIPADVG
+159 GITPKGKGIPADAALTDTTAAKRKVG
-173 LAGIGH
+173 
-179 KQKVTQELPESTSF
+179 TDLPESTSF

-216 ETLDE
+216 TTLDE
-221 YNSRS
+221 YNNRS

-245 VAFRAGRLDN
+245 MAVRAGRLDD
-255 GFDVFKDT
+255 GYDVFVDT
-263 ITPTRWNSHVWTPE
+263 ITPTKWNSTVWSPE
-277 ELEKIRTEVKN
+277 ELERIRTEVKN

-302 LDALIKLAN
+302 LDELIRLAN
-311 ENFEADARA
+311 ENFENDLRKSE
-320 ADAGLGAKLSAGV
+320 AGLGAQLSAGV

-353 FKLINKALVVG
+353 FKLVNKAMRVG
-364 AESAA
+364 AQSAS

-385 SDYAGAALGG
+385 ADYASAALGG

-407 AIAAVLKRGKPEA
+407 AVAKGLRKNNPEVD
-420 EFDNEFIGPMMR
+420 FDNEFIGPSIR

-442 NSTDLSRMNTENMKF
+442 DSADLSRINTEGMEFNGDHNGIPF
-457 EGEHSGVPYEDL
+457 ADFAPER
-469 PTEKGAVVL
+469 GAVVL
-478 HDGSVLSA
+478 HDGSIISA
-486 SNPINP
+486 GNPINP
-492 KTLKEFSEVDPEK
+492 KTLQEFSQVDPEK
-505 AARGI
+505 AAWGV

-523 GSDDADIRRVA
+523 GSDDVEIRRVA
-534 IDLVRSPTGMQSGA
+534 SDLVRSPTGLQSGA

-574 YKAMSDAMKDPEFST
+574 YTAVNAAMKDPEFST
-589 GGAKMSR
+589 GAAKMSR
-596 EETRYTIYRRAA
+596 EEARYTVYRRAA

-615 LQKALTPSERI
+615 LQKVLTPSERT
-626 VMDIIKRHF
+626 VMDILKRHF
-635 DTKRELMENPAIFGN
+635 DTKRELMESPSVFGN
-650 TKAVSIFPESRHKGT
+650 VNAKSIFPESRHKGT
-665 YVPHVYDRHAKALMI
+665 YVPHVYDRAAKQLMI

-689 EAIKKSWLASYVS
+689 EAIARSWMVSYTS
-702 RPEVKARVDAMLAEQ
+702 RPEVKARVDEMLAE
-717 LQAPQPTGRTAG
+717 LHG
-729 TTPNKHSSADTASYQ
+729 
-744 IKLDDAATQASD
+744 
-756 KVAELKDV
+756 V
-764 LTNAEKRVAD
+764 
-774 RERKLQNSK
+774 
-783 DRLASHEAKLKE
+783 
-795 LEEKLAAKPNSKT
+795 
-808 IPVKIESRKKMIETQ
+808 
-823 KSHVRVNT
+823 
-831 ERLDYMKGQA
+831 
-841 DKVRDRIAKATTE
+841 
-854 AEAASVAA
+854 
-862 KRQKASVDGH
+862 
-872 ATTSGETTSGNA
+872 
-884 PQSAQ
+884 Q
-889 EVTMDMVEKYA
+889 EVTPEMVQKYA

-911 QFTNSSVI
+911 QFSNSSVI

-940 FDSDISITM
+940 FDSDLPITM
-949 PDGQQFAVNDLRDFD
+949 PDGQRFSVNDLRDFD

-971 YDRRINGDIAIMGST
+971 YDRRINGDIAIMGAT
-986 GKTTKELKD
+986 GKTTQELKD
-995 EILALKAKAEG
+995 EILALKAKAQG
-1006 DGKKTGEVHAL
+1006 NGQKTGEVHAL

-1031 QDTVW
+1031 QDTVF
-1036 ETSLRS
+1036 ETALRS

-1056 AQNLTEIAGMIATGN
+1056 AQNITEIAGMIATGN

-1080 ILRDTLYKSKPV
+1080 MLRDTLYKNKPV

-1098 ELHASLFGKEVDQ
+1098 EIHASLFGKEVDQ

-1132 AVANIVGTLKYS
+1132 LAANIVGTLKYG

-1149 ARSPWTKML
+1149 ARSPWTKLL

-1172 MLGDVISATLTGK
+1172 MLGDVISATLSGK
-1185 TTRWERE
+1185 TTRWEKA
-1192 GFLRGASVT
+1192 GFLKGASVT
-1201 PEQMAGIKSLIKEHM
+1201 PEQMAGIRSLIKEHM

-1229 QAFSMDPR
+1229 QAFSLDPR

-1248 ADEAM
+1248 ADEAI

-1271 KMVMQFKSFT
+1271 KMAMQFKTFT

-1287 KFLRTF
+1287 KFLKTF

-1303 DAALTGIISMGL
+1303 DSALTAVISMGL
-1315 AGGYYAMAA
+1315 AGSYYAMSA

-1338 YLERALDPT
+1338 YLTRALDPT

-1357 SQLGAP
+1357 SQLGSP

-1382 RSTILPKDTMKER
+1382 RSTILPKDTTKQR
-1395 DPNKPYTSRE
+1395 DPNKPYTSWE

-1420 AGFVANVGATLMN
+1420 AGFVANVGASLMN
-1433 AAGVVNSPNKA
+1433 VSGVVNAPNRA

-1467 QQLVVK
+1467 QQL
-1473 IYEANGVNL
+1473 IMQMYAANGVNL
-1482 KERRK
+1482 REKRK